1 MGVPHALRLF
11 AEGVGRACFCLIF
24 RDFIA
29 VAAWFV
35 CIFLY
40 VGPLSVAVS
49 VFPLFP
55 IVVEELVVVG
65 VKFSRRA
72 AVAGSLAAATLATA
86 GTAGAVSGAL
96 ADGAGDDGV
105 SGDPGRV
112 GGVDPTDEDAL
123 AEATGED
130 ASVLDSTRSVVVPA
144 PSFGSFMTS
153 DGERVPV
160 EPTSGSGAGGV
171 VAVELDSSGA
181 DSSQLGA
188 AEDHAPGSSVDDGS
202 HGGVA
207 APDAVPDGGAN
218 AEIPSPP
225 ADTTPADAH
234 AAPSEGAHAEVPAA
248 PSDTTP
254 SEGATGE
261 VPAPPSDTTPADV
274 PAAPSEDVPGEA
286 PVAPPTDAHAAPSE
300 GAHDVAPAAPSDT
313 ARSEIPAPPSAD
325 THAAPSEGSQADVP
339 SAHAGSDHAATGD
352 VAPPAHA
359 GAASTGNAKA
369 PVAPSGGVSGS
380 QATVAGGGGSEAR
393 TGASDT
399 STGDAAPGDQGA
411 PGKVT
416 EPNGGNIG
424 VTAGAS
430 DGRATGGNDGAPS
443 LSVSDAAARLADAQR
458 DYDAA
463 KAAYDAAVNSRADV
477 ASARA
482 ALADAE
488 RAVSD
493 AEARVSA
500 AERAVSDAEADA
512 SRAGTVDWRLSDEG
526 NQARVVERLLVQ
538 KVNAYRAD
546 AGLPALVASRTLD
559 GEAQSWS
566 AHMAGERDFNHD
578 PSMSARLRAG
588 VDGAQLSGVG
598 ENIAYAI
605 RGDAATGKTP
615 EQIADSLFAQWKDS
629 PAHNHNMLGAYTV
642 TGVGVSYEGGRVYAT
657 QKFAAVNSS
666 HRNVSETDVSRFY
679 TVGDAASALHVDAA
693 AFGRTPASGGSGDVS
708 SAAAF
713 GWANRVGATVADGTA
728 SGLSVP
734 GVSGDTTG
742 RVEEARSELASARSG
757 LEAARGVASD
767 ARARVAADES
777 ADVDGALRALSDAE
791 AALGVARSDAQAAGV
806 AGVTSVS
813 AGVPSPA

>member
-1 MGVPHALRLF
+1 MTVT
-11 AEGVGRACFCLIF
+11 
-24 RDFIA
+24 
-29 VAAWFV
+29 
-35 CIFLY
+35 
-40 VGPLSVAVS
+40 
-49 VFPLFP
+49 
-55 IVVEELVVVG
+55 

-86 GTAGAVSGAL
+86 GASGAVSGAL

-123 AEATGED
+123 AEATGKD
-130 ASVLDSTRSVVVPA
+130 VSVLDSARSVVVPA

-153 DGERVPV
+153 GGDRVPV
-160 EPTSGSGAGGV
+160 PAESPSEVASDGV
-171 VAVELDSSGA
+171 VAVELDSSGV

-188 AEDHAPGSSVDDGS
+188 AEDHAPGNGVDNGS
-202 HGGVA
+202 QGGVT
-207 APDAVPDGGAN
+207 APDATPSDGAPGEVPA
-218 AEIPSPP
+218 PP
-225 ADTTPADAH
+225 TDTAPADAP
-234 AAPSEGAHAEVPAA
+234 AAPSEGAPAEVPAA

-254 SEGATGE
+254 SEGANDK
-261 VPAPPSDTTPADV
+261 VPAPPSDTAAT
-274 PAAPSEDVPGEA
+274 APSEVAPSAPSTEA
-286 PVAPPTDAHAAPSE
+286 PAAPSE
-300 GAHDVAPAAPSDT
+300 GAPAEVPAAPSDT
-313 ARSEIPAPPSAD
+313 APAEIPAPPAD
-325 THAAPSEGSQADVP
+325 THAAPSGGAHTEAP
-339 SAHAGSDHAATGD
+339 SAPVGTDHAAPGEVTPPVPAD
-352 VAPPAHA
+352 VAPNGHS
-359 GAASTGNAKA
+359 GA

-380 QATVAGGGGSEAR
+380 QTTETGAGGSEAR
-393 TGASDT
+393 TGASGA
-399 STGDAAPGDQGA
+399 STGDTAQDGQGSHD
-411 PGKVT
+411 
-416 EPNGGNIG
+416 
-424 VTAGAS
+424 GAT
-430 DGRATGGNDGAPS
+430 GQTGGNSGVTSGASGGSATGNTDAGTPS
-443 LSVSDAAARLADAQR
+443 TSASDAAARLADAQR
-458 DYDAA
+458 DYEAA
-463 KAAYDAAVNSRADV
+463 KAAYDAAVAGRADT

-482 ALADAE
+482 ALTDAE
-488 RAVSD
+488 QAVSD

-512 SRAGTVDWRLSDEG
+512 SRAGTVDWRLADEG

-629 PAHNHNMLGAYTV
+629 PAHNRNMLGAYTV

-666 HRNVSETDVSRFY
+666 HKNMSETDVSRFY
-679 TVGDAASALHVDAA
+679 TVGDAAGALRVDTS
-693 AFGRTPASGGSGDVS
+693 AFGHTPTSGGSGDAAG
-708 SAAAF
+708 AAAF
-713 GWANRVGATVADGTA
+713 GWANRVGATVADGTLDGVAVPA
-728 SGLSVP
+728 STGAGARIESARNALSA
-734 GVSGDTTG
+734 
-742 RVEEARSELASARSG
+742 ARSDVES
-757 LEAARGVASD
+757 ARGVVSD
-767 ARARVAADES
+767 ARARVAAAEG
-777 ADVDGALRALSDAE
+777 ADVDGALQALGEAE
-791 AALGVARSDAQAAGV
+791 AALGAARADAQAAGV

>member
-1 MGVPHALRLF
+1 MTVT
-11 AEGVGRACFCLIF
+11 
-24 RDFIA
+24 
-29 VAAWFV
+29 
-35 CIFLY
+35 
-40 VGPLSVAVS
+40 
-49 VFPLFP
+49 
-55 IVVEELVVVG
+55 

-72 AVAGSLAAATLATA
+72 AVAGLLAAATLATA
-86 GTAGAVSGAL
+86 GASGAVSGAL
-96 ADGAGDDGV
+96 ADGAHDSDV

-123 AEATGED
+123 AEATGKD

-153 DGERVPV
+153 GGDRVPV
-160 EPTSGSGAGGV
+160 PAESPSEGAADGV
-171 VAVELDSSGA
+171 VAVELDSSGV

-202 HGGVA
+202 HDDVT
-207 APDAVPDGGAN
+207 APDTVPAEGAPAEGAP
-218 AEIPSPP
+218 AEIPAPP
-225 ADTTPADAH
+225 SDAAPSDVP
-234 AAPSEGAHAEVPAA
+234 AAPSESAHAEVPAV

-254 SEGATGE
+254 SEGANDKA
-261 VPAPPSDTTPADV
+261 PAPPSGAADTAPSEGTPSAPSTEV
-274 PAAPSEDVPGEA
+274 PAAPSEG
-286 PVAPPTDAHAAPSE
+286 
-300 GAHDVAPAAPSDT
+300 APAEVPAATSDT
-313 ARSEIPAPPSAD
+313 APPEIPAPPSAD

-339 SAHAGSDHAATGD
+339 SAHAGSGHAATGD
-352 VAPPAHA
+352 VAPPAQA
-359 GAASTGNAKA
+359 GVSPTGNVEA
-369 PVAPSGGVSGS
+369 PVAPSGGISGS
-380 QATVAGGGGSEAR
+380 QATETGAGGSEAR
-393 TGASDT
+393 TGASGA
-399 STGDAAPGDQGA
+399 STGDTAPGDQGA

-416 EPNGGNIG
+416 ELNGGNSG
-424 VTAGAS
+424 VTSGAS
-430 DGRATGGNDGAPS
+430 GGGATGNTDAGTPS
-443 LSVSDAAARLADAQR
+443 LSASDAAARLANAQR

-463 KAAYDAAVNSRADV
+463 KAAYDAAVAGRADT

-500 AERAVSDAEADA
+500 AERAVADAEADA
-512 SRAGTVDWRLSDEG
+512 SRAGTVDWRLADEG
-526 NQARVVERLLVQ
+526 SQARVVEHLLVQ

-566 AHMAGERDFNHD
+566 THMAGERDFNHD

-629 PAHNHNMLGAYTV
+629 PAHNRNMLGAYTV

-666 HRNVSETDVSRFY
+666 HKNMSETDVSRFY
-679 TVGDAASALHVDAA
+679 TVGDADSALHVDAA
-693 AFGRTPASGGSGDVS
+693 AFGRTPASGGSGDAAG
-708 SAAAF
+708 AAAF

-734 GVSGDTTG
+734 GASGGADG
-742 RVEEARSELASARSG
+742 RVEAARGELASARSG
-757 LEAARGVASD
+757 LESARGVASD
-767 ARARVAADES
+767 ARERVAAAEG
-777 ADVDGALRALSDAE
+777 ADVDGALRALSDTE
-791 AALGVARSDAQAAGV
+791 ASLGVARADAQAAGV

>member
-1 MGVPHALRLF
+1 MTVT
-11 AEGVGRACFCLIF
+11 
-24 RDFIA
+24 
-29 VAAWFV
+29 
-35 CIFLY
+35 
-40 VGPLSVAVS
+40 
-49 VFPLFP
+49 
-55 IVVEELVVVG
+55 

-86 GTAGAVSGAL
+86 GASGAVSGAL
-96 ADGAGDDGV
+96 ADGASDDGV

-123 AEATGED
+123 AEATGKD
-130 ASVLDSTRSVVVPA
+130 VSALDSARSVVVPA

-153 DGERVPV
+153 GGDRVPV
-160 EPTSGSGAGGV
+160 PAESPSEGAADGV
-171 VAVELDSSGA
+171 VAVELDSSGV

-188 AEDHAPGSSVDDGS
+188 AEDHAPGNGVDDGS
-202 HGGVA
+202 QGGVT
-207 APDAVPDGGAN
+207 APDAAPSEGGPGEVPAP
-218 AEIPSPP
+218 PSDAAPS
-225 ADTTPADAH
+225 DAH
-234 AAPSEGAHAEVPAA
+234 AAPAEGAHDAVPAA
-248 PSDTTP
+248 PSNTTP
-254 SEGATGE
+254 AEGATGE
-261 VPAPPSDTTPADV
+261 VPAPLPDTTPADV
-274 PAAPSEDVPGEA
+274 PAAPSEDAPGEA

-300 GAHDVAPAAPSDT
+300 DAHDVVPAVPSDAAP
-313 ARSEIPAPPSAD
+313 SEIPAPPSAD

-352 VAPPAHA
+352 VAPPAQAGVTHA
-359 GAASTGNAKA
+359 GNVET

-380 QATVAGGGGSEAR
+380 QATETGAGGSEAR
-393 TGASDT
+393 TGDSSAHADNAARGGQGAHDGATGQAGSDNAGTVGASGEHT
-399 STGDAAPGDQGA
+399 AVGDA
-411 PGKVT
+411 
-416 EPNGGNIG
+416 
-424 VTAGAS
+424 
-430 DGRATGGNDGAPS
+430 GAPS
-443 LSVSDAAARLADAQR
+443 LSASDAATRLADAQR
-458 DYDAA
+458 DYDDA
-463 KAAYDAAVNSRADV
+463 KAAYDSAVNSRADV

-500 AERAVSDAEADA
+500 AERDVADAEAEA
-512 SRAGTVDWRLSDEG
+512 SQAGTVDWRAMDEG
-526 NQARVVERLLVQ
+526 TQARVVERLLVQ

-566 AHMAGERDFNHD
+566 AHMAGARDFNHD

-629 PAHNHNMLGAYTV
+629 PAHNRNMLGAYTV
-642 TGVGVSYEGGRVYAT
+642 TGVGVSYEGGRAYAT

-679 TVGDAASALHVDAA
+679 TVGDAAGALRVDTS
-693 AFGRTPASGGSGDVS
+693 AFGHTPTSGGSGDAAG
-708 SAAAF
+708 AAAF
-713 GWANRVGATVADGTA
+713 GWANRVGATVADDTLDGVAVPA
-728 SGLSVP
+728 STVAGVRIESARNALSA
-734 GVSGDTTG
+734 
-742 RVEEARSELASARSG
+742 ARSDVES
-757 LEAARGVASD
+757 ARGVASD
-767 ARARVAADES
+767 ARARVAAAEG
-777 ADVDGALRALSDAE
+777 ADVDGALQTLGEAE
-791 AALGVARSDAQAAGV
+791 AALGAARADAQAAGV

>member
-1 MGVPHALRLF
+1 MTVT
-11 AEGVGRACFCLIF
+11 
-24 RDFIA
+24 
-29 VAAWFV
+29 
-35 CIFLY
+35 
-40 VGPLSVAVS
+40 
-49 VFPLFP
+49 
-55 IVVEELVVVG
+55 

-86 GTAGAVSGAL
+86 GASGAVSGAL

-123 AEATGED
+123 AEATGKD
-130 ASVLDSTRSVVVPA
+130 VSALDSTRSVVVPA

-153 DGERVPV
+153 GGDRVPV
-160 EPTSGSGAGGV
+160 PAESPSEGAADGV
-171 VAVELDSSGA
+171 VAVELDSSGV

-188 AEDHAPGSSVDDGS
+188 AEDHAPGNGVDDGS
-202 HGGVA
+202 HDDVT
-207 APDAVPDGGAN
+207 APDTVPAEGAPTEVP
-218 AEIPSPP
+218 AEIPAPP
-225 ADTTPADAH
+225 SDA
-234 AAPSEGAHAEVPAA
+234 APSEVPSAPSEGAHADVPAA

-254 SEGATGE
+254 SEGAHADVPAPPSDASATAPSVDAPAAPAEVPAAPSEGAPAE
-261 VPAPPSDTTPADV
+261 VPAPPSDTATAEIP
-274 PAAPSEDVPGEA
+274 
-286 PVAPPTDAHAAPSE
+286 APPADAHAAPSE
-300 GAHDVAPAAPSDT
+300 DSPAEVPSAPAGTDHAAPGDVTPPAPAA
-313 ARSEIPAPPSAD
+313 
-325 THAAPSEGSQADVP
+325 
-339 SAHAGSDHAATGD
+339 
-352 VAPPAHA
+352 VAPNGH
-359 GAASTGNAKA
+359 GEA

-380 QATVAGGGGSEAR
+380 QATETGAGGSEAR
-393 TGASDT
+393 TGASSA
-399 STGDAAPGDQGA
+399 STGDTAPGDQGSHD
-411 PGKVT
+411 
-416 EPNGGNIG
+416 
-424 VTAGAS
+424 GAT
-430 DGRATGGNDGAPS
+430 GQTGGNSGVTSGASGGGATGNSDAGAPS
-443 LSVSDAAARLADAQR
+443 LSASDAAARLADAQR

-463 KAAYDAAVNSRADV
+463 KAAYDAAVAGRADT

-500 AERAVSDAEADA
+500 AERAVADAEADA
-512 SRAGTVDWRLSDEG
+512 SRSGTVDWRLTDEG
-526 NQARVVERLLVQ
+526 SQARVVERLLVQ

-629 PAHNHNMLGAYTV
+629 PAHNRNMLGAYTV

-666 HRNVSETDVSRFY
+666 HRNASETDVSRFY
-679 TVGDAASALHVDAA
+679 TVGDAASSLRVDAA
-693 AFGRTPASGGSGDVS
+693 AFGRTPASGGSGDAS

-713 GWANRVGATVADGTA
+713 GWANRVGAAVADGTA

-734 GVSGDTTG
+734 GASGGADG
-742 RVEEARSELASARSG
+742 RVEAARGELASARSV
-757 LEAARGVASD
+757 LEAARSGVSD
-767 ARARVAADES
+767 ASARVVADES
-777 ADVDGALRALSDAE
+777 ADVDGALRALSDAD
-791 AALGVARSDAQAAGV
+791 AALGMARADAQAAGV

>member
-1 MGVPHALRLF
+1 MTVT
-11 AEGVGRACFCLIF
+11 
-24 RDFIA
+24 
-29 VAAWFV
+29 
-35 CIFLY
+35 
-40 VGPLSVAVS
+40 
-49 VFPLFP
+49 
-55 IVVEELVVVG
+55 

-86 GTAGAVSGAL
+86 GASGVVSGAL
-96 ADGAGDDGV
+96 ADGAHDSDV

-130 ASVLDSTRSVVVPA
+130 ASILDSTRSVVVPA

-153 DGERVPV
+153 GGDRVPV
-160 EPTSGSGAGGV
+160 PVESPSEGAADGV
-171 VAVELDSSGA
+171 VAVELDSSGV

-202 HGGVA
+202 HDDVT
-207 APDAVPDGGAN
+207 APDTVPAEGAP
-218 AEIPSPP
+218 AEVPAPP
-225 ADTTPADAH
+225 TDADPADAPVAPDEGSH
-234 AAPSEGAHAEVPAA
+234 AEVPAAPSDTAPSEGAHAEVPA
-248 PSDTTP
+248 
-254 SEGATGE
+254 
-261 VPAPPSDTTPADV
+261 PPSDTAATAPSDGST
-274 PAAPSEDVPGEA
+274 AAPSTEVP
-286 PVAPPTDAHAAPSE
+286 TAPSE
-300 GAHDVAPAAPSDT
+300 GAPTEVPAAPSDT
-313 ARSEIPAPPSAD
+313 TSPEIPAPPSAD
-325 THAAPSEGSQADVP
+325 THAAPSGGSQADAP
-339 SAHAGSDHAATGD
+339 SAPAGVT
-352 VAPPAHA
+352 PA
-359 GAASTGNAKA
+359 GNVET
-369 PVAPSGGVSGS
+369 PVAPSGGVSDP
-380 QATVAGGGGSEAR
+380 QATETGAGGSEAR
-393 TGASDT
+393 TGASGA
-399 STGDAAPGDQGA
+399 STGDTAPGDQGA

-416 EPNGGNIG
+416 ELNGGNSG
-424 VTAGAS
+424 VTSGAS
-430 DGRATGGNDGAPS
+430 GGGATGNTDAGTPS
-443 LSVSDAAARLADAQR
+443 LSASDAAARLADAQR

-463 KAAYDAAVNSRADV
+463 KAAYDAAVAGRADT

-500 AERAVSDAEADA
+500 AERAVADAEADA
-512 SRAGTVDWRLSDEG
+512 SRAGTVDWRLAYEG
-526 NQARVVERLLVQ
+526 SQARVVEHLLVQ

-566 AHMAGERDFNHD
+566 THMAGERDFNHD

-629 PAHNHNMLGAYTV
+629 PAHNRNMLGAYTV

-679 TVGDAASALHVDAA
+679 TVGDAAGALRVDAS
-693 AFGRTPASGGSGDVS
+693 AFGHTPASGGSGDAAG
-708 SAAAF
+708 AAAF
-713 GWANRVGATVADGTA
+713 GWANRVGATVADGTLDGVAVPA
-728 SGLSVP
+728 STVAGARIESARDALSA
-734 GVSGDTTG
+734 
-742 RVEEARSELASARSG
+742 ARSDVES
-757 LEAARGVASD
+757 ARGVASD
-767 ARARVAADES
+767 ARARVAAAEG
-777 ADVDGALRALSDAE
+777 ADVDGALQALGEAE
-791 AALGVARSDAQAAGV
+791 AALGAARADAQAAGV
-806 AGVTSVS
+806 ASVTSVS

>member
-1 MGVPHALRLF
+1 MTVT
-11 AEGVGRACFCLIF
+11 
-24 RDFIA
+24 
-29 VAAWFV
+29 
-35 CIFLY
+35 
-40 VGPLSVAVS
+40 
-49 VFPLFP
+49 
-55 IVVEELVVVG
+55 

-86 GTAGAVSGAL
+86 GASGAVSGAL
-96 ADGAGDDGV
+96 ADGAGDDAM

-153 DGERVPV
+153 GGDRVPV
-160 EPTSGSGAGGV
+160 PVESPSDVAADGV

-188 AEDHAPGSSVDDGS
+188 AEDHATGSSVDDGS

-207 APDAVPDGGAN
+207 APDDAHAGGAP
-218 AEIPSPP
+218 AEVPAPPTDAAPSEVP
-225 ADTTPADAH
+225 
-234 AAPSEGAHAEVPAA
+234 AAPSEGANDKVPAPPSDAAATAPSEVAPAAPSTEVPTAPSEGAPTEAPAA
-248 PSDTTP
+248 PSDTTSP
-254 SEGATGE
+254 
-261 VPAPPSDTTPADV
+261 
-274 PAAPSEDVPGEA
+274 
-286 PVAPPTDAHAAPSE
+286 
-300 GAHDVAPAAPSDT
+300 
-313 ARSEIPAPPSAD
+313 EIPAPPSAD
-325 THAAPSEGSQADVP
+325 THAAPSEGSQADAP
-339 SAHAGSDHAATGD
+339 SAPAGSDHAAPGD
-352 VAPPAHA
+352 VTPPAPADVATNGH
-359 GAASTGNAKA
+359 GEA

-380 QATVAGGGGSEAR
+380 QATETGEGGSEAR
-393 TGASDT
+393 TGASGA
-399 STGDAAPGDQGA
+399 SAGDAAKDGHGA
-411 PGKVT
+411 PGNASDAT
-416 EPNGGNIG
+416 GSNSAG
-424 VTAGAS
+424 TSGAS
-430 DGRATGGNDGAPS
+430 GGGATGNSEAGAPS
-443 LSVSDAAARLADAQR
+443 LSASDAAARLADAQR

-463 KAAYDAAVNSRADV
+463 KAAYDAAVAGRADT

-488 RAVSD
+488 QAVSD

-500 AERAVSDAEADA
+500 AERAVADAEADA
-512 SRAGTVDWRLSDEG
+512 SRAGTVDWRLADEG
-526 NQARVVERLLVQ
+526 SQARVVARLLVQ

-629 PAHNHNMLGAYTV
+629 PAHNRNMLGAYTV

-666 HRNVSETDVSRFY
+666 HKNMSETNVSRFY
-679 TVGDAASALHVDAA
+679 TVGDAASVLHVDAL
-693 AFGRTPASGGSGDVS
+693 AFGRTPASGGSGDAAG
-708 SAAAF
+708 AAAF
-713 GWANRVGATVADGTA
+713 GWANRVGADVADGTTT
-728 SGLSVP
+728 GLSVP

-742 RVEEARSELASARSG
+742 RVEAARGELSSARSV
-757 LEAARGVASD
+757 LELARGVVSD
-767 ARARVAADES
+767 ARARVVADES
-777 ADVDGALRALSDAE
+777 ADVDGALRALNGAE
-791 AALGVARSDAQAAGV
+791 AALGVARADAQAAGV
-806 AGVTSVS
+806 VGVTSVS
-813 AGVPSPA
+813 AGAASPA

>member
-1 MGVPHALRLF
+1 MTVT
-11 AEGVGRACFCLIF
+11 
-24 RDFIA
+24 
-29 VAAWFV
+29 
-35 CIFLY
+35 
-40 VGPLSVAVS
+40 
-49 VFPLFP
+49 
-55 IVVEELVVVG
+55 

-86 GTAGAVSGAL
+86 GASGAVSGAL
-96 ADGAGDDGV
+96 ADGAHDSDV

-130 ASVLDSTRSVVVPA
+130 ASVLDSARSVVVPA

-153 DGERVPV
+153 GGDRVPV
-160 EPTSGSGAGGV
+160 PVESPSEVAADGV
-171 VAVELDSSGA
+171 VAVELDSSGV

-188 AEDHAPGSSVDDGS
+188 AEDHAPGNGVDGGS
-202 HGGVA
+202 HDGVT
-207 APDAVPDGGAN
+207 APDTVPAEGAP
-218 AEIPSPP
+218 AEIPVPP
-225 ADTTPADAH
+225 TDATPDGAP
-234 AAPSEGAHAEVPAA
+234 AAPSEGAHAEVPAV

-254 SEGATGE
+254 SEGANDKA
-261 VPAPPSDTTPADV
+261 PAPPSGAADTAPSEGTPSAPSTEV
-274 PAAPSEDVPGEA
+274 PAAPSEGA
-286 PVAPPTDAHAAPSE
+286 PAEV
-300 GAHDVAPAAPSDT
+300 PAAPSDT
-313 ARSEIPAPPSAD
+313 APPEIPAPPSAD

-339 SAHAGSDHAATGD
+339 SAHAGSGHAATGD
-352 VAPPAHA
+352 VAPPAQA
-359 GAASTGNAKA
+359 GVSPNGHSEA

-380 QATVAGGGGSEAR
+380 QATETGAGGSEAR
-393 TGASDT
+393 TGASGASAGDT
-399 STGDAAPGDQGA
+399 APGDQGA

-416 EPNGGNIG
+416 ELNGGNSG
-424 VTAGAS
+424 VTSGAS
-430 DGRATGGNDGAPS
+430 GGGATGNTDAGAPS
-443 LSVSDAAARLADAQR
+443 LSASDAATRLADAQR
-458 DYDAA
+458 DYDDA

-500 AERAVSDAEADA
+500 AERDVADAEAEA
-512 SRAGTVDWRLSDEG
+512 SQAGTVDWRTMDEG
-526 NQARVVERLLVQ
+526 TQARVVERLLAQ

-566 AHMAGERDFNHD
+566 AHMAGARDFNHD

-629 PAHNHNMLGAYTV
+629 PAHNRNMLGAYTV

-679 TVGDAASALHVDAA
+679 TVGDAAGALRVDTS
-693 AFGRTPASGGSGDVS
+693 AFGHTPTSGGSGD
-708 SAAAF
+708 AAGAAEF
-713 GWANRVGATVADGTA
+713 GWANRVGATVADGTLDGVAVPA
-728 SGLSVP
+728 STGAGARIESARNALSA
-734 GVSGDTTG
+734 
-742 RVEEARSELASARSG
+742 ARSDVES
-757 LEAARGVASD
+757 ARGVASD
-767 ARARVAADES
+767 ARARVAAAEG
-777 ADVDGALRALSDAE
+777 ADVDGALQALVEAE
-791 AALGVARSDAQAAGV
+791 AALGAARADAQAAGV

>member
-1 MGVPHALRLF
+1 MTVT
-11 AEGVGRACFCLIF
+11 
-24 RDFIA
+24 
-29 VAAWFV
+29 
-35 CIFLY
+35 
-40 VGPLSVAVS
+40 
-49 VFPLFP
+49 
-55 IVVEELVVVG
+55 

-86 GTAGAVSGAL
+86 GASGAVSGAL

-123 AEATGED
+123 AEATGKD
-130 ASVLDSTRSVVVPA
+130 VSALDSTRSVVVPA

-153 DGERVPV
+153 GGDRVPV
-160 EPTSGSGAGGV
+160 PAESPSEGAADGV
-171 VAVELDSSGA
+171 VAVELDSSGV

-188 AEDHAPGSSVDDGS
+188 AEDHAPGNGVDDGS
-202 HGGVA
+202 HDDVT
-207 APDAVPDGGAN
+207 APDTVPAEGAPTEVP
-218 AEIPSPP
+218 AEIPAPP
-225 ADTTPADAH
+225 SDA
-234 AAPSEGAHAEVPAA
+234 APSEVPSAPSEGAHADVPAA

-254 SEGATGE
+254 SEGAHADVPAPPSDASATAPSVDAPAAPAEVPAAPSEGAPAE
-261 VPAPPSDTTPADV
+261 VPAPPSDTAPAEI
-274 PAAPSEDVPGEA
+274 P
-286 PVAPPTDAHAAPSE
+286 APPADAHAAPSE
-300 GAHDVAPAAPSDT
+300 DSPAEVPSAPAGTDHAAPGDVTPPAPAA
-313 ARSEIPAPPSAD
+313 
-325 THAAPSEGSQADVP
+325 
-339 SAHAGSDHAATGD
+339 
-352 VAPPAHA
+352 VAPNGH
-359 GAASTGNAKA
+359 GEA

-380 QATVAGGGGSEAR
+380 QATETGAGGSEAR
-393 TGASDT
+393 TGASSA
-399 STGDAAPGDQGA
+399 STGDTAPGDQGSHD
-411 PGKVT
+411 
-416 EPNGGNIG
+416 
-424 VTAGAS
+424 GAT
-430 DGRATGGNDGAPS
+430 GQTGGNSGVTSGASGGGATGNSDAGAPS
-443 LSVSDAAARLADAQR
+443 LSASDAAARLADAQR

-463 KAAYDAAVNSRADV
+463 KAAYDAAVAGRADT

-500 AERAVSDAEADA
+500 AERAVADAEADA
-512 SRAGTVDWRLSDEG
+512 SRSGTVDWRLTDEG
-526 NQARVVERLLVQ
+526 SQARVVERLLVQ

-546 AGLPALVASRTLD
+546 AGLPTLVASRTLD

-629 PAHNHNMLGAYTV
+629 PAHNRNMLGAYTV

-666 HRNVSETDVSRFY
+666 HRNASETDVSRFY
-679 TVGDAASALHVDAA
+679 TVGDAASSLRVDAA
-693 AFGRTPASGGSGDVS
+693 AFGRTPASGGSGDAS

-713 GWANRVGATVADGTA
+713 GWANRVGAAVADGTA

-734 GVSGDTTG
+734 GASGGADG
-742 RVEEARSELASARSG
+742 RVEAARGELASARSV
-757 LEAARGVASD
+757 LEAARSGVSD
-767 ARARVAADES
+767 ASARVVADES
-777 ADVDGALRALSDAE
+777 ADVDGALRALSDAD
-791 AALGVARSDAQAAGV
+791 AALGMARADAQAAGV

>member
-1 MGVPHALRLF
+1 MTVT
-11 AEGVGRACFCLIF
+11 
-24 RDFIA
+24 
-29 VAAWFV
+29 
-35 CIFLY
+35 
-40 VGPLSVAVS
+40 
-49 VFPLFP
+49 
-55 IVVEELVVVG
+55 

-86 GTAGAVSGAL
+86 GASGVVSGAL
-96 ADGAGDDGV
+96 ADGAHDSDV

-130 ASVLDSTRSVVVPA
+130 ASILDSTRSVVVPA

-153 DGERVPV
+153 GGDRVPV
-160 EPTSGSGAGGV
+160 PVESPSEGAADGV
-171 VAVELDSSGA
+171 VAVELDSSGV

-202 HGGVA
+202 HDDVT
-207 APDAVPDGGAN
+207 APDTVP
-218 AEIPSPP
+218 AEGTPAEVPAPP
-225 ADTTPADAH
+225 TDAAPADAPVAPDEGSH
-234 AAPSEGAHAEVPAA
+234 AEVPAAPSDTAPSEGAHAEVPA
-248 PSDTTP
+248 
-254 SEGATGE
+254 
-261 VPAPPSDTTPADV
+261 PPSDTAATAPSDGST
-274 PAAPSEDVPGEA
+274 AAPSTEVP
-286 PVAPPTDAHAAPSE
+286 TAPSE
-300 GAHDVAPAAPSDT
+300 GAPTEVPAAPSDT
-313 ARSEIPAPPSAD
+313 TSPEIPAPPSAD
-325 THAAPSEGSQADVP
+325 THAAPSGGSQADAP
-339 SAHAGSDHAATGD
+339 SAPAGVT
-352 VAPPAHA
+352 PA
-359 GAASTGNAKA
+359 GNVET
-369 PVAPSGGVSGS
+369 PVAPSGGVSDP
-380 QATVAGGGGSEAR
+380 QATETGAGGSEAR
-393 TGASDT
+393 TGASGT
-399 STGDAAPGDQGA
+399 STGDTAPGDQGA

-416 EPNGGNIG
+416 ELNGGNSG
-424 VTAGAS
+424 VTSGAS
-430 DGRATGGNDGAPS
+430 GGGATGNTDAGTPS
-443 LSVSDAAARLADAQR
+443 LSASDAAARLADAQR

-463 KAAYDAAVNSRADV
+463 KAAYDAAVAGRADT

-500 AERAVSDAEADA
+500 AERAVADAEADA
-512 SRAGTVDWRLSDEG
+512 SRAGTVDWRLADEG
-526 NQARVVERLLVQ
+526 SQARVVEHLLVQ

-566 AHMAGERDFNHD
+566 THMAGERDFNHD

-629 PAHNHNMLGAYTV
+629 PAHNRNMLGAYTV

-679 TVGDAASALHVDAA
+679 TVGDAAGALRVDAS
-693 AFGRTPASGGSGDVS
+693 AFGHTPTSGGSGDAAG
-708 SAAAF
+708 AAAF
-713 GWANRVGATVADGTA
+713 GWANRVGATVADGTLDGVAVPA
-728 SGLSVP
+728 SPGAGERIESARNALSA
-734 GVSGDTTG
+734 
-742 RVEEARSELASARSG
+742 ARSDVES
-757 LEAARGVASD
+757 ARGVASD
-767 ARARVAADES
+767 ARARVAAAEG
-777 ADVDGALRALSDAE
+777 ADVDGALQALGEAE
-791 AALGVARSDAQAAGV
+791 AALGAARADAQAAGV
-806 AGVTSVS
+806 ASVTSVS

>member
-1 MGVPHALRLF
+1 MTVT
-11 AEGVGRACFCLIF
+11 
-24 RDFIA
+24 
-29 VAAWFV
+29 
-35 CIFLY
+35 
-40 VGPLSVAVS
+40 
-49 VFPLFP
+49 
-55 IVVEELVVVG
+55 

-86 GTAGAVSGAL
+86 GASGAVSGAL

-123 AEATGED
+123 AEATGKD
-130 ASVLDSTRSVVVPA
+130 VSALDSARSVVVPA

-153 DGERVPV
+153 GGDRVPV
-160 EPTSGSGAGGV
+160 PVESPSEGASDGV
-171 VAVELDSSGA
+171 VAVELGSSGV

-188 AEDHAPGSSVDDGS
+188 AEDHAPGNGVDDGS
-202 HGGVA
+202 QGGVT
-207 APDAVPDGGAN
+207 APDAEPSEGVPGEVPA
-218 AEIPSPP
+218 PP
-225 ADTTPADAH
+225 TD
-234 AAPSEGAHAEVPAA
+234 AAPSDAPTAPADGAPGEVPAA

-254 SEGATGE
+254 AEGATGD
-261 VPAPPSDTTPADV
+261 VPAPPPDTTPADV
-274 PAAPSEDVPGEA
+274 PAAPSEDAPGEA
-286 PVAPPTDAHAAPSE
+286 PVVPPADAHTTPSE
-300 GAHDVAPAAPSDT
+300 DAHDVAPAAPSDT

-325 THAAPSEGSQADVP
+325 THAAPSEGPQADVP
-339 SAHAGSDHAATGD
+339 SAHAGSDHAATGE
-352 VAPPAHA
+352 VAPPAQAGVTHA
-359 GAASTGNAKA
+359 GDVET

-380 QATVAGGGGSEAR
+380 QATETGAGGSEAR
-393 TGASDT
+393 TGASSAHADNT
-399 STGDAAPGDQGA
+399 ARGGQGA
-411 PGKVT
+411 HDGATGQAGSNNAGTV
-416 EPNGGNIG
+416 
-424 VTAGAS
+424 GAS
-430 DGRATGGNDGAPS
+430 GGHATSDSGAPS
-443 LSVSDAAARLADAQR
+443 LSASDAAARLADAQR
-458 DYDAA
+458 DYEDA

-500 AERAVSDAEADA
+500 AERAVADAEAEA
-512 SRAGTVDWRLSDEG
+512 SQAGTVDWRTMDEG
-526 NQARVVERLLVQ
+526 TQARVVERLLVQ

-566 AHMAGERDFNHD
+566 AHMAGARDFNHD

-629 PAHNHNMLGAYTV
+629 PAHNRNMLGAYTV

-679 TVGDAASALHVDAA
+679 TVGDAAGALRVDAS
-693 AFGRTPASGGSGDVS
+693 AFGHTPTSGGSGDAAG
-708 SAAAF
+708 AAAF
-713 GWANRVGATVADGTA
+713 GWANRVGATVADGTLDGVAVPA
-728 SGLSVP
+728 SP
-734 GVSGDTTG
+734 GAGA
-742 RVEEARSELASARSG
+742 RVESARDALLAARSDVES
-757 LEAARGVASD
+757 ARGVASD
-767 ARARVAADES
+767 ARARVAAAEG

-791 AALGVARSDAQAAGV
+791 AALGVARADARAAGV

>member
-1 MGVPHALRLF
+1 MTVT
-11 AEGVGRACFCLIF
+11 
-24 RDFIA
+24 
-29 VAAWFV
+29 
-35 CIFLY
+35 
-40 VGPLSVAVS
+40 
-49 VFPLFP
+49 
-55 IVVEELVVVG
+55 

-86 GTAGAVSGAL
+86 GASGAVSGAL

-123 AEATGED
+123 AEATGKD
-130 ASVLDSTRSVVVPA
+130 VSALDSARSVVVPA

-153 DGERVPV
+153 GGDRVPV
-160 EPTSGSGAGGV
+160 PVESPSEGAADGV
-171 VAVELDSSGA
+171 VAVELDSSGV

-188 AEDHAPGSSVDDGS
+188 AEDHAPGNGVDDGS
-202 HGGVA
+202 RGGVTT
-207 APDAVPDGGAN
+207 PDA
-218 AEIPSPP
+218 E
-225 ADTTPADAH
+225 
-234 AAPSEGAHAEVPAA
+234 PSEGVP
-248 PSDTTP
+248 
-254 SEGATGE
+254 GE
-261 VPAPPSDTTPADV
+261 VPAPPSDAAPSDV
-274 PAAPSEDVPGEA
+274 PAAPSGGASGEA
-286 PVAPPTDAHAAPSE
+286 PVVPPTDAHTTPSE
-300 GAHDVAPAAPSDT
+300 DAHDVAPAAPSDT
-313 ARSEIPAPPSAD
+313 ASPEIPAPPSAD

-339 SAHAGSDHAATGD
+339 SAHAGSDHAAPGEVTPPATAD
-352 VAPPAHA
+352 VAPNGH
-359 GAASTGNAKA
+359 SEA

-380 QATVAGGGGSEAR
+380 HATETGVGGSEAR
-393 TGASDT
+393 TGDSSAHADNAARGGQGDHDGATGPAGSNNAGTVGASGEHT
-399 STGDAAPGDQGA
+399 AVGDA
-411 PGKVT
+411 
-416 EPNGGNIG
+416 
-424 VTAGAS
+424 
-430 DGRATGGNDGAPS
+430 GAPS
-443 LSVSDAAARLADAQR
+443 LSASDAAARLADAQR
-458 DYDAA
+458 DYDDA

-500 AERAVSDAEADA
+500 AERAVADAEAEA
-512 SRAGTVDWRLSDEG
+512 SQAGTVDWRTMDEG
-526 NQARVVERLLVQ
+526 TQARVVERLLVQ

-566 AHMAGERDFNHD
+566 AHMAGARDFNHD

-629 PAHNHNMLGAYTV
+629 PAHNRNMLGAYTV

-679 TVGDAASALHVDAA
+679 TVGDAASALHVDAS
-693 AFGRTPASGGSGDVS
+693 AFGHTPASGGSGDVAG
-708 SAAAF
+708 AAAF
-713 GWANRVGATVADGTA
+713 GWANRVGATVADGTLDGVAVPA
-728 SGLSVP
+728 SP
-734 GVSGDTTG
+734 GAGA
-742 RVEEARSELASARSG
+742 RVESARDALSAARSDVES
-757 LEAARGVASD
+757 ARGVASD
-767 ARARVAADES
+767 ARVRVAAAEG
-777 ADVDGALRALSDAE
+777 ADVDGALQ
-791 AALGVARSDAQAAGV
+791 ALGEAESALGAARADAQAAGV

>member
-1 MGVPHALRLF
+1 MTVT
-11 AEGVGRACFCLIF
+11 
-24 RDFIA
+24 
-29 VAAWFV
+29 
-35 CIFLY
+35 
-40 VGPLSVAVS
+40 
-49 VFPLFP
+49 
-55 IVVEELVVVG
+55 

-86 GTAGAVSGAL
+86 GASGAVSGSL
-96 ADGAGDDGV
+96 ADGASDDGV

-123 AEATGED
+123 AEATGKD
-130 ASVLDSTRSVVVPA
+130 VSALDSARSVVVPA

-153 DGERVPV
+153 GGDRVPV
-160 EPTSGSGAGGV
+160 PAESPSEGAADGV
-171 VAVELDSSGA
+171 VAVELDSSGV

-188 AEDHAPGSSVDDGS
+188 AEDHAPGNGVDDGS
-202 HGGVA
+202 RGGVT
-207 APDAVPDGGAN
+207 APD
-218 AEIPSPP
+218 
-225 ADTTPADAH
+225 
-234 AAPSEGAHAEVPAA
+234 AAPSEGVPGEVPAPPTDTTPSDAPTAPAEGAHDAVPA

-254 SEGATGE
+254 SDGVPAD

-274 PAAPSEDVPGEA
+274 PAAPSEDAPGEA
-286 PVAPPTDAHAAPSE
+286 PVVPPADAHTTPSE
-300 GAHDVAPAAPSDT
+300 GAHDVVPAVPSDT

-325 THAAPSEGSQADVP
+325 THAAPSEGPQADVP
-339 SAHAGSDHAATGD
+339 SAHAGSDHAATGE
-352 VAPPAHA
+352 VAPPATADVAPNGH
-359 GAASTGNAKA
+359 SEA

-380 QATVAGGGGSEAR
+380 QATETGAGGSEAR
-393 TGASDT
+393 A
-399 STGDAAPGDQGA
+399 GDSSAHADNAARGGQGA
-411 PGKVT
+411 HDGAT
-416 EPNGGNIG
+416 GQAGSNNAG
-424 VTAGAS
+424 TAGAS
-430 DGRATGGNDGAPS
+430 DGRAPVGGAGAPS
-443 LSVSDAAARLADAQR
+443 LSASDAAAHLADAQR
-458 DYDAA
+458 NYDDA

-482 ALADAE
+482 ALGDAE

-500 AERAVSDAEADA
+500 AERAVADAEAEA
-512 SRAGTVDWRLSDEG
+512 SQAGTVDWRTMDEG
-526 NQARVVERLLVQ
+526 TQARVVERLLVQ

-566 AHMAGERDFNHD
+566 AHMAGARDFNHD

-629 PAHNHNMLGAYTV
+629 PTHNRNMLGAYTV

-679 TVGDAASALHVDAA
+679 TVGDAASALRVDTS
-693 AFGRTPASGGSGDVS
+693 AFGHTPTSGGSGDAAG
-708 SAAAF
+708 AAAF
-713 GWANRVGATVADGTA
+713 GWANRVGATVADGTLDGVAVPA
-728 SGLSVP
+728 STGAGARIESARNALSA
-734 GVSGDTTG
+734 
-742 RVEEARSELASARSG
+742 ARSDVES
-757 LEAARGVASD
+757 ARGVASD
-767 ARARVAADES
+767 ARARVAAAEG
-777 ADVDGALRALSDAE
+777 ADVDGALQALGEAE
-791 AALGVARSDAQAAGV
+791 AALGAARADAQAAGV

>member
-1 MGVPHALRLF
+1 MTVT
-11 AEGVGRACFCLIF
+11 
-24 RDFIA
+24 
-29 VAAWFV
+29 
-35 CIFLY
+35 
-40 VGPLSVAVS
+40 
-49 VFPLFP
+49 
-55 IVVEELVVVG
+55 

-86 GTAGAVSGAL
+86 GASGAVSGAL

-123 AEATGED
+123 AEATGKD
-130 ASVLDSTRSVVVPA
+130 VSALDSARSVVVPA

-153 DGERVPV
+153 GGDRVPV
-160 EPTSGSGAGGV
+160 PVESPSGGASDGV
-171 VAVELDSSGA
+171 VAVELDSSGV

-188 AEDHAPGSSVDDGS
+188 AEDHAPGNGVDDGS
-202 HGGVA
+202 QGGVT
-207 APDAVPDGGAN
+207 APDAEPSEGAPGEVPA
-218 AEIPSPP
+218 PP
-225 ADTTPADAH
+225 TD
-234 AAPSEGAHAEVPAA
+234 AAPSEAPAAPADGAPGEVPAA

-274 PAAPSEDVPGEA
+274 SAAPSEDSPGES
-286 PVAPPTDAHAAPSE
+286 PVVPPADAHVAPSE
-300 GAHDVAPAAPSDT
+300 GAHDVVPAAPSET
-313 ARSEIPAPPSAD
+313 TPSEIPAPPSAD
-325 THAAPSEGSQADVP
+325 THAAPSEGSHADVP
-339 SAHAGSDHAATGD
+339 SAHAGSDHASPGD

-359 GAASTGNAKA
+359 GAAPTGNAKA

-380 QATVAGGGGSEAR
+380 HATEAGAGGSEAR
-393 TGASDT
+393 TGGSSAHAN
-399 STGDAAPGDQGA
+399 DAARGGHGA
-411 PGKVT
+411 R
-416 EPNGGNIG
+416 
-424 VTAGAS
+424 
-430 DGRATGGNDGAPS
+430 DGATGPAGSNNAGTVDESGEHTAVGDNGAPS
-443 LSVSDAAARLADAQR
+443 LSASDAATRLADAQR
-458 DYDAA
+458 NYDDA

-500 AERAVSDAEADA
+500 AEREVADAEAEA
-512 SRAGTVDWRLSDEG
+512 SQSSTVDWRTMDEG
-526 NQARVVERLLVQ
+526 TQARVVERLLVQ
-538 KVNAYRAD
+538 KVNSYRAD

-566 AHMAGERDFNHD
+566 AHMAGARDFNHD

-629 PAHNHNMLGAYTV
+629 PAHNRNMLGAYTV

-679 TVGDAASALHVDAA
+679 TVGDAAGALRVDAS
-693 AFGRTPASGGSGDVS
+693 AFGHTPTSGGSGDAAG
-708 SAAAF
+708 AAAF
-713 GWANRVGATVADGTA
+713 GWANRVGATVADGTLDGVAVPA
-728 SGLSVP
+728 SP
-734 GVSGDTTG
+734 GAGA
-742 RVEEARSELASARSG
+742 RVESARDALSAARSDVESARG
-757 LEAARGVASD
+757 IASD
-767 ARARVAADES
+767 ARARVAAAEG
-777 ADVDGALRALSDAE
+777 ADVDGALQALGEAE
-791 AALGVARSDAQAAGV
+791 SALGVARADAQAAGV

>member
-1 MGVPHALRLF
+1 MTVT
-11 AEGVGRACFCLIF
+11 
-24 RDFIA
+24 
-29 VAAWFV
+29 
-35 CIFLY
+35 
-40 VGPLSVAVS
+40 
-49 VFPLFP
+49 
-55 IVVEELVVVG
+55 

-86 GTAGAVSGAL
+86 GASGAVSGAL

-123 AEATGED
+123 AEATGKD
-130 ASVLDSTRSVVVPA
+130 VSALDSARSVVVPA

-153 DGERVPV
+153 GGDRVPV
-160 EPTSGSGAGGV
+160 PVESPSEGAADGV
-171 VAVELDSSGA
+171 VSVELDSSGV

-188 AEDHAPGSSVDDGS
+188 AEDHAPGNGVDDGS
-202 HGGVA
+202 RGGVT
-207 APDAVPDGGAN
+207 APDA
-218 AEIPSPP
+218 
-225 ADTTPADAH
+225 T
-234 AAPSEGAHAEVPAA
+234 
-248 PSDTTP
+248 PSDGSP
-254 SEGATGE
+254 GE
-261 VPAPPSDTTPADV
+261 VPPPPSDTTPADV
-274 PAAPSEDVPGEA
+274 PAAPSEDAPGGA
-286 PVAPPTDAHAAPSE
+286 PVAPPADAHTTPSE
-300 GAHDVAPAAPSDT
+300 DAHDVTPAAPSDT
-313 ARSEIPAPPSAD
+313 ASPEIPAPPSAD
-325 THAAPSEGSQADVP
+325 THAAPSESSQADVP
-339 SAHAGSDHAATGD
+339 SAHAGSDHAAPGD

-359 GAASTGNAKA
+359 GAAPTGNAKA

-380 QATVAGGGGSEAR
+380 HATETGAGGSEAR
-393 TGASDT
+393 TGDSSAHAN
-399 STGDAAPGDQGA
+399 DAARGGQGA
-411 PGKVT
+411 HDGAT
-416 EPNGGNIG
+416 RQAGSNNAG
-424 VTAGAS
+424 TAGAS
-430 DGRATGGNDGAPS
+430 GGSTTGNSDSGASS
-443 LSVSDAAARLADAQR
+443 LSASDAAARLSDAQR
-458 DYDAA
+458 DYDDA

-500 AERAVSDAEADA
+500 AERDVADAEAEA
-512 SRAGTVDWRLSDEG
+512 SQAGTVDWRTMDEG
-526 NQARVVERLLVQ
+526 TQARVVERLLVQ

-566 AHMAGERDFNHD
+566 AHMAGARDFNHD

-629 PAHNHNMLGAYTV
+629 LAHNRNMLGAYTV

-679 TVGDAASALHVDAA
+679 TVGDAAGVLRVDAS
-693 AFGRTPASGGSGDVS
+693 AFGHTPASGGSGDVAG
-708 SAAAF
+708 SAVF

-728 SGLSVP
+728 SGLRVP
-734 GVSGDTTG
+734 GVSGGADG
-742 RVEEARSELASARSG
+742 RVEAARGELASARSG
-757 LEAARGVASD
+757 LESARGVAAD

-791 AALGVARSDAQAAGV
+791 AALGAARADAQATGV
-806 AGVTSVS
+806 TGVTSVS

>member
-1 MGVPHALRLF
+1 MTVT
-11 AEGVGRACFCLIF
+11 
-24 RDFIA
+24 
-29 VAAWFV
+29 
-35 CIFLY
+35 
-40 VGPLSVAVS
+40 
-49 VFPLFP
+49 
-55 IVVEELVVVG
+55 

-86 GTAGAVSGAL
+86 GASGAVSGAL
-96 ADGAGDDGV
+96 ADGAHDSDV

-153 DGERVPV
+153 GGDRVPV
-160 EPTSGSGAGGV
+160 PAESPSEVAADGV
-171 VAVELDSSGA
+171 VAVELDSSGV

-188 AEDHAPGSSVDDGS
+188 AEDHAPGNGVDDGS
-202 HGGVA
+202 HDDVTAPDTVPAEGAPAEAPVVPPTDA
-207 APDAVPDGGAN
+207 APSEVP
-218 AEIPSPP
+218 S
-225 ADTTPADAH
+225 
-234 AAPSEGAHAEVPAA
+234 APSEGAPAEVPAA

-254 SEGATGE
+254 SEGAHADVPAPPSDASATAPSVDAPAAPAEVPAAPSEGAPAE
-261 VPAPPSDTTPADV
+261 VPAPPSDT
-274 PAAPSEDVPGEA
+274 
-286 PVAPPTDAHAAPSE
+286 
-300 GAHDVAPAAPSDT
+300 APA
-313 ARSEIPAPPSAD
+313 EIPAPPAD
-325 THAAPSEGSQADVP
+325 AHAAQSEGSQADAP
-339 SAHAGSDHAATGD
+339 SAPAGSDHAAPGDVTPPVPAD
-352 VAPPAHA
+352 VAPNGH
-359 GAASTGNAKA
+359 GEA

-380 QATVAGGGGSEAR
+380 QATETGAGGSEAR
-393 TGASDT
+393 TGASSA
-399 STGDAAPGDQGA
+399 STGDTAPGDQGSHD
-411 PGKVT
+411 
-416 EPNGGNIG
+416 
-424 VTAGAS
+424 GAT
-430 DGRATGGNDGAPS
+430 GQTGGNSGVTSGASGGGATGNSDAGAPS
-443 LSVSDAAARLADAQR
+443 LSASDAAARLADAQR
-458 DYDAA
+458 DYEAA
-463 KAAYDAAVNSRADV
+463 KAAYDAAVSGRADT

-488 RAVSD
+488 QAVSD

-512 SRAGTVDWRLSDEG
+512 SRAGTVDWRLSDDG

-666 HRNVSETDVSRFY
+666 HKNMSETDVSRFY

-693 AFGRTPASGGSGDVS
+693 AFGRTPASGGSGDAAG
-708 SAAAF
+708 AAAF
-713 GWANRVGATVADGTA
+713 GWANRVGAPVADGTA
-728 SGLSVP
+728 SGLSIP
-734 GVSGDTTG
+734 GASGGADG
-742 RVEEARSELASARSG
+742 RVEAARGELASARSG
-757 LEAARGVASD
+757 LEAARGGVSAAS
-767 ARARVAADES
+767 ARVVADES

-791 AALGVARSDAQAAGV
+791 AALGVARADAQAAGV
-806 AGVTSVS
+806 VGVTSVS

>member
-1 MGVPHALRLF
+1 MTVT
-11 AEGVGRACFCLIF
+11 
-24 RDFIA
+24 
-29 VAAWFV
+29 
-35 CIFLY
+35 
-40 VGPLSVAVS
+40 
-49 VFPLFP
+49 
-55 IVVEELVVVG
+55 

-86 GTAGAVSGAL
+86 GASGAVSGAL

-123 AEATGED
+123 AEATGKD
-130 ASVLDSTRSVVVPA
+130 VSALDSARSVVVPA

-153 DGERVPV
+153 GGDRVPV
-160 EPTSGSGAGGV
+160 PAESPSEGASDGV
-171 VAVELDSSGA
+171 VAVELDSSGV

-188 AEDHAPGSSVDDGS
+188 AEDHAPGNGVDDGS
-202 HGGVA
+202 QGGVT
-207 APDAVPDGGAN
+207 APDATPSDGAPGEVPA
-218 AEIPSPP
+218 PP
-225 ADTTPADAH
+225 TD
-234 AAPSEGAHAEVPAA
+234 AAPSDAPTAPADGAHAEVPAA

-254 SEGATGE
+254 AEGATGE

-274 PAAPSEDVPGEA
+274 PAAPSEDAPGEA
-286 PVAPPTDAHAAPSE
+286 PVAPPTDAHAAPSD

-313 ARSEIPAPPSAD
+313 ASPEIPAPPSTD
-325 THAAPSEGSQADVP
+325 NHAAPSEGPQADVP

-352 VAPPAHA
+352 VAPPAQA
-359 GAASTGNAKA
+359 GAAPTGNVET

-380 QATVAGGGGSEAR
+380 QATETGAGGSEAR
-393 TGASDT
+393 TGASSAPADNAARGGQGARDGAT
-399 STGDAAPGDQGA
+399 GQAGSNNAGTVGASGEHTTVGDA
-411 PGKVT
+411 
-416 EPNGGNIG
+416 
-424 VTAGAS
+424 
-430 DGRATGGNDGAPS
+430 GAPS
-443 LSVSDAAARLADAQR
+443 LSASDAAARLADAQR
-458 DYDAA
+458 DYDDA

-500 AERAVSDAEADA
+500 AERAVADAEAEA
-512 SRAGTVDWRLSDEG
+512 SQAGTVDWRTMDEG
-526 NQARVVERLLVQ
+526 TQARVVERLLVQ

-566 AHMAGERDFNHD
+566 AHMAGARDFNHD

-629 PAHNHNMLGAYTV
+629 PAHNRNMLGAYTV

-666 HRNVSETDVSRFY
+666 HRNVSETDVSCFY
-679 TVGDAASALHVDAA
+679 TVGDAAGALRVDAS
-693 AFGRTPASGGSGDVS
+693 AFGHTPASGGSGDVAG
-708 SAAAF
+708 AAAF
-713 GWANRVGATVADGTA
+713 GWANRVGATVADGTLDGVAVPA
-728 SGLSVP
+728 SP
-734 GVSGDTTG
+734 GAGA
-742 RVEEARSELASARSG
+742 RVESARDALSAARSDA
-757 LEAARGVASD
+757 EAARGVASD
-767 ARARVAADES
+767 ARARVAAAEG
-777 ADVDGALRALSDAE
+777 ADVDGALQ
-791 AALGVARSDAQAAGV
+791 ALGEAESALGAARADVQAAGV

>member
-1 MGVPHALRLF
+1 MTVT
-11 AEGVGRACFCLIF
+11 
-24 RDFIA
+24 
-29 VAAWFV
+29 
-35 CIFLY
+35 
-40 VGPLSVAVS
+40 
-49 VFPLFP
+49 
-55 IVVEELVVVG
+55 

-86 GTAGAVSGAL
+86 GASGAVSGAL
-96 ADGAGDDGV
+96 ADGAGDNGV

-123 AEATGED
+123 AEATGKD
-130 ASVLDSTRSVVVPA
+130 ASALDSARSVVVPA

-153 DGERVPV
+153 GGDRVPV
-160 EPTSGSGAGGV
+160 PAESPSEGASDGV
-171 VAVELDSSGA
+171 VAVELDSSGV

-188 AEDHAPGSSVDDGS
+188 AEDHAPGNGVDDGS
-202 HGGVA
+202 QGGVT
-207 APDAVPDGGAN
+207 APDATPSEGGPGEVPAPTTDATPTDAPAAPAEGAHD
-218 AEIPSPP
+218 AVPAPS
-225 ADTTPADAH
+225 D
-234 AAPSEGAHAEVPAA
+234 AAPSEGVPA
-248 PSDTTP
+248 D
-254 SEGATGE
+254 
-261 VPAPPSDTTPADV
+261 VPAPPSDT
-274 PAAPSEDVPGEA
+274 AATTPSEDAPGEA

-300 GAHDVAPAAPSDT
+300 DAHDVAPAAPSDT
-313 ARSEIPAPPSAD
+313 ASPEIPAPPSAD

-339 SAHAGSDHAATGD
+339 SAHAGSDHVAPGE
-352 VAPPAHA
+352 VAPPATA
-359 GAASTGNAKA
+359 GVAPNGHSEA

-380 QATVAGGGGSEAR
+380 QATETGAGGSEAHTGDSSAHADNAAR
-393 TGASDT
+393 GGQGAHDGATGQAGSDNAGTVGASGEHT
-399 STGDAAPGDQGA
+399 TVGDA
-411 PGKVT
+411 
-416 EPNGGNIG
+416 
-424 VTAGAS
+424 
-430 DGRATGGNDGAPS
+430 GAPS
-443 LSVSDAAARLADAQR
+443 LSASDAAARLANAQR
-458 DYDAA
+458 DYDDA

-500 AERAVSDAEADA
+500 AERDVADAEAEA
-512 SRAGTVDWRLSDEG
+512 SQAGTVDWRTMDKG
-526 NQARVVERLLVQ
+526 TQARVVERLLVQ

-566 AHMAGERDFNHD
+566 AHMAGARDFNHD

-629 PAHNHNMLGAYTV
+629 PAHNRNMLGAYTV

-679 TVGDAASALHVDAA
+679 TVGDAAGALRVDAS
-693 AFGRTPASGGSGDVS
+693 AFGHTPASGGSGDAAG
-708 SAAAF
+708 AAAF
-713 GWANRVGATVADGTA
+713 GWANRVGATVADGTLDGVAVPA
-728 SGLSVP
+728 SP
-734 GVSGDTTG
+734 GAGA
-742 RVEEARSELASARSG
+742 RVESARDALLAARSDVES
-757 LEAARGVASD
+757 ARGVASD
-767 ARARVAADES
+767 ARARVAAAEG
-777 ADVDGALRALSDAE
+777 ADVDGALQALVEAE
-791 AALGVARSDAQAAGV
+791 AALGAARADAQAAGV

>member
-1 MGVPHALRLF
+1 MTVT
-11 AEGVGRACFCLIF
+11 
-24 RDFIA
+24 
-29 VAAWFV
+29 
-35 CIFLY
+35 
-40 VGPLSVAVS
+40 
-49 VFPLFP
+49 
-55 IVVEELVVVG
+55 

-86 GTAGAVSGAL
+86 GASGVVSGVL
-96 ADGAGDDGV
+96 ADGAHDSDV

-130 ASVLDSTRSVVVPA
+130 ASILDSTRSVVVPA

-153 DGERVPV
+153 GGDRVPV
-160 EPTSGSGAGGV
+160 PVESPSEGAADGV
-171 VAVELDSSGA
+171 VAVELDSSGV

-202 HGGVA
+202 HDDVT
-207 APDAVPDGGAN
+207 APDTVPAEGAP
-218 AEIPSPP
+218 AEVPAPP
-225 ADTTPADAH
+225 TDAAPADAPVAPDEGSH
-234 AAPSEGAHAEVPAA
+234 AEVPAAPSDTAPSEGAHAEVPA
-248 PSDTTP
+248 
-254 SEGATGE
+254 
-261 VPAPPSDTTPADV
+261 PPSDTAATAPSDGST
-274 PAAPSEDVPGEA
+274 AAPSTEVP
-286 PVAPPTDAHAAPSE
+286 TAPSE
-300 GAHDVAPAAPSDT
+300 GAPTEVPAAPSDT
-313 ARSEIPAPPSAD
+313 TSPEIPAPPSAD
-325 THAAPSEGSQADVP
+325 THAAPSGGSQADAP
-339 SAHAGSDHAATGD
+339 SAPAGVT
-352 VAPPAHA
+352 PA
-359 GAASTGNAKA
+359 GNVET
-369 PVAPSGGVSGS
+369 PVAPSGGVSDP
-380 QATVAGGGGSEAR
+380 QATETGAGGSEAR
-393 TGASDT
+393 TGASGA
-399 STGDAAPGDQGA
+399 STGDTAPGDQGA

-416 EPNGGNIG
+416 ELNGGNSG
-424 VTAGAS
+424 VTSGAS
-430 DGRATGGNDGAPS
+430 GGGATGNTDAGTPS
-443 LSVSDAAARLADAQR
+443 LSASDAAARLADAQR

-463 KAAYDAAVNSRADV
+463 KAAYDAAVAGRADT

-500 AERAVSDAEADA
+500 AERAVADAEADA
-512 SRAGTVDWRLSDEG
+512 SRAGTVDWRLADEG
-526 NQARVVERLLVQ
+526 SQARVVEHLLVQ

-566 AHMAGERDFNHD
+566 THMAGELDFNHD

-629 PAHNHNMLGAYTV
+629 PAHNRNMLGAYTV

-679 TVGDAASALHVDAA
+679 TVGDAAGALRVDAS
-693 AFGRTPASGGSGDVS
+693 AFGHTPTSGGSGDAAG
-708 SAAAF
+708 AAAF
-713 GWANRVGATVADGTA
+713 GWANRVGATVADGTLDGVAVPA
-728 SGLSVP
+728 SPGAGERIESARNALSA
-734 GVSGDTTG
+734 
-742 RVEEARSELASARSG
+742 ARSDVES
-757 LEAARGVASD
+757 ARGVAAD
-767 ARARVAADES
+767 ARARVAAAEG
-777 ADVDGALRALSDAE
+777 ADVDGALQALGEAE
-791 AALGVARSDAQAAGV
+791 AALGAARADAQAAGV
-806 AGVTSVS
+806 ASVTSVS

>member
-1 MGVPHALRLF
+1 MTVT
-11 AEGVGRACFCLIF
+11 
-24 RDFIA
+24 
-29 VAAWFV
+29 
-35 CIFLY
+35 
-40 VGPLSVAVS
+40 
-49 VFPLFP
+49 
-55 IVVEELVVVG
+55 

-86 GTAGAVSGAL
+86 GASGAVSGAL

-123 AEATGED
+123 AEATGKD
-130 ASVLDSTRSVVVPA
+130 VSALDSARSVVVPA

-153 DGERVPV
+153 GGDRVPV
-160 EPTSGSGAGGV
+160 PVESPSEGASDGV
-171 VAVELDSSGA
+171 VAVELDSSGF

-188 AEDHAPGSSVDDGS
+188 AEDHAPGNGVDDGS
-202 HGGVA
+202 QGGVT
-207 APDAVPDGGAN
+207 APDATPSEGGPGEVPAP
-218 AEIPSPP
+218 PS
-225 ADTTPADAH
+225 D
-234 AAPSEGAHAEVPAA
+234 AAPSEAPAAPADGVPGEVPAA

-254 SEGATGE
+254 AEGATGE

-274 PAAPSEDVPGEA
+274 PAAPSEDAPGEA
-286 PVAPPTDAHAAPSE
+286 PVAPPADAHTTPSE
-300 GAHDVAPAAPSDT
+300 DAHDVAPAAPSD
-313 ARSEIPAPPSAD
+313 AASPEIPAPPSAD

-339 SAHAGSDHAATGD
+339 SAHAGSDHAAPGEVTPPATAD
-352 VAPPAHA
+352 VAPNGH
-359 GAASTGNAKA
+359 SEA

-380 QATVAGGGGSEAR
+380 HATETGAGGSEAR
-393 TGASDT
+393 TGDSSAHADNAARGGQGDHDGA
-399 STGDAAPGDQGA
+399 TGPAGSNDAGT
-411 PGKVT
+411 V
-416 EPNGGNIG
+416 
-424 VTAGAS
+424 GAS
-430 DGRATGGNDGAPS
+430 GGSTTGNSDSGASS
-443 LSVSDAAARLADAQR
+443 LSASDAAARLSDAQR
-458 DYDAA
+458 DYDDA

-500 AERAVSDAEADA
+500 AERDVADAEAEA
-512 SRAGTVDWRLSDEG
+512 SQAGTVDWRTMDEG
-526 NQARVVERLLVQ
+526 TQARVVERLLVQ

-566 AHMAGERDFNHD
+566 AHMAGARDFNHD

-629 PAHNHNMLGAYTV
+629 PAHNRNMLGAYTV

-679 TVGDAASALHVDAA
+679 TVGDAAGVLRVDAS
-693 AFGRTPASGGSGDVS
+693 AFGHTPASGGSGDVAG
-708 SAAAF
+708 AAVF

-728 SGLSVP
+728 SGLRIP
-734 GVSGDTTG
+734 GVSGGADG
-742 RVEEARSELASARSG
+742 RVEAARGELASARSG
-757 LEAARGVASD
+757 LESARGVAAD

-791 AALGVARSDAQAAGV
+791 AALGVARADAQAAGV
-806 AGVTSVS
+806 TGVTSVS

>member
-1 MGVPHALRLF
+1 MTVT
-11 AEGVGRACFCLIF
+11 
-24 RDFIA
+24 
-29 VAAWFV
+29 
-35 CIFLY
+35 
-40 VGPLSVAVS
+40 
-49 VFPLFP
+49 
-55 IVVEELVVVG
+55 

-86 GTAGAVSGAL
+86 GASGAVSGAL

-123 AEATGED
+123 AEATGKD
-130 ASVLDSTRSVVVPA
+130 ASALDSARSVVVPA

-153 DGERVPV
+153 GGDRVPV
-160 EPTSGSGAGGV
+160 PAESPSEGASDGV
-171 VAVELDSSGA
+171 VAVELDSSGV

-188 AEDHAPGSSVDDGS
+188 AEDHAPGNGVDDGS
-202 HGGVA
+202 QGGVT
-207 APDAVPDGGAN
+207 APDATPSEGGPGEVPAPTTDATPTDAPAAPAEGAHD
-218 AEIPSPP
+218 AVPAPS
-225 ADTTPADAH
+225 D
-234 AAPSEGAHAEVPAA
+234 AAPSEGVPA
-248 PSDTTP
+248 D
-254 SEGATGE
+254 
-261 VPAPPSDTTPADV
+261 VPAPPSDT
-274 PAAPSEDVPGEA
+274 AATTPSEDAPGEA

-300 GAHDVAPAAPSDT
+300 DAHDVAPAAPSDT
-313 ARSEIPAPPSAD
+313 ASPEIPAPPSAD

-339 SAHAGSDHAATGD
+339 SAHAGSDHVAPGE
-352 VAPPAHA
+352 VAPPATA
-359 GAASTGNAKA
+359 GVAPNGHSEA

-380 QATVAGGGGSEAR
+380 QATETGAGGSEAHTGDSSAHADNAAR
-393 TGASDT
+393 GGQGAHDGATGQAGSDNAGTVGASGEHT
-399 STGDAAPGDQGA
+399 TVGDA
-411 PGKVT
+411 
-416 EPNGGNIG
+416 
-424 VTAGAS
+424 
-430 DGRATGGNDGAPS
+430 GAPS
-443 LSVSDAAARLADAQR
+443 LSASDAATRLADAQR
-458 DYDAA
+458 NYDDA
-463 KAAYDAAVNSRADV
+463 KAAYDSAVNSRADV

-500 AERAVSDAEADA
+500 AERDVADAEAEA
-512 SRAGTVDWRLSDEG
+512 SQAGTVDWRTMDEG
-526 NQARVVERLLVQ
+526 TQARVVERLLVQ

-566 AHMAGERDFNHD
+566 AHMAGARDFNHD

-629 PAHNHNMLGAYTV
+629 PAHNRNMLGAYTV

-679 TVGDAASALHVDAA
+679 TVGDAAGALRVDTS
-693 AFGRTPASGGSGDVS
+693 AFGHTPASGGSGD
-708 SAAAF
+708 AAGATAF
-713 GWANRVGATVADGTA
+713 GWANRVGATVADGTLDGVAVPA
-728 SGLSVP
+728 SP
-734 GVSGDTTG
+734 GAGA
-742 RVEEARSELASARSG
+742 RVESARVALSAARSDVES
-757 LEAARGVASD
+757 ARGVASD
-767 ARARVAADES
+767 ARARVAAAEG
-777 ADVDGALRALSDAE
+777 ADVDGALQALVEAE
-791 AALGVARSDAQAAGV
+791 AALGAARADAQAAGV

>member
-1 MGVPHALRLF
+1 MTVT
-11 AEGVGRACFCLIF
+11 
-24 RDFIA
+24 
-29 VAAWFV
+29 
-35 CIFLY
+35 
-40 VGPLSVAVS
+40 
-49 VFPLFP
+49 
-55 IVVEELVVVG
+55 
-65 VKFSRRA
+65 VKFSSRA

-86 GTAGAVSGAL
+86 GASGVVSGAL
-96 ADGAGDDGV
+96 ADGAGDDAM

-153 DGERVPV
+153 GGDRVPV
-160 EPTSGSGAGGV
+160 PVESPSDVAADGV

-181 DSSQLGA
+181 GSSQLGA

-207 APDAVPDGGAN
+207 TPDDAHAGGAP
-218 AEIPSPP
+218 AEVPAPPTDAAPSEVP
-225 ADTTPADAH
+225 
-234 AAPSEGAHAEVPAA
+234 AAPSEGAN
-248 PSDTTP
+248 DK
-254 SEGATGE
+254 
-261 VPAPPSDTTPADV
+261 VPAPSSDAAAT
-274 PAAPSEDVPGEA
+274 APSE
-286 PVAPPTDAHAAPSE
+286 
-300 GAHDVAPAAPSDT
+300 VAPAAPSTEVPTAPSEGAPTEAPAVPSDT
-313 ARSEIPAPPSAD
+313 TSPEIPAPPSAD
-325 THAAPSEGSQADVP
+325 THAAPSEGSQADAP
-339 SAHAGSDHAATGD
+339 SAPAGSDHAAPGD
-352 VAPPAHA
+352 VTPPSPA
-359 GAASTGNAKA
+359 GVATNGHGEA

-380 QATVAGGGGSEAR
+380 QATETGEGGSEAR
-393 TGASDT
+393 TGASGA
-399 STGDAAPGDQGA
+399 SAGDAAKDGHGA
-411 PGKVT
+411 PGNASDAT
-416 EPNGGNIG
+416 GSNSAG
-424 VTAGAS
+424 TSGAS
-430 DGRATGGNDGAPS
+430 GGGATGNSEAGAPS
-443 LSVSDAAARLADAQR
+443 LSASDAAARLADAQR

-463 KAAYDAAVNSRADV
+463 KAAYDAAVAGRADT

-488 RAVSD
+488 QAVSD

-500 AERAVSDAEADA
+500 AERAVADAEADA
-512 SRAGTVDWRLSDEG
+512 SRAGTVDWRLADEG
-526 NQARVVERLLVQ
+526 SQARVVARLLVQ

-629 PAHNHNMLGAYTV
+629 PAHNRNMLGAYTV

-666 HRNVSETDVSRFY
+666 HKNMSETNVSRFY
-679 TVGDAASALHVDAA
+679 TVGDAASVLHVDAL
-693 AFGRTPASGGSGDVS
+693 AFGRTPASGGSGDAAG
-708 SAAAF
+708 AAAF
-713 GWANRVGATVADGTA
+713 GWANRVGADVADGTTT
-728 SGLSVP
+728 GLSVP
-734 GVSGDTTG
+734 GVSGGADG
-742 RVEEARSELASARSG
+742 RV
-757 LEAARGVASD
+757 EAARGELSSARSVLELARGVVSD
-767 ARARVAADES
+767 ARARVVADES
-777 ADVDGALRALSDAE
+777 ADVDGALRALNGAE
-791 AALGVARSDAQAAGV
+791 AALGVARADAQAAGV
-806 AGVTSVS
+806 VGVTSVS
-813 AGVPSPA
+813 AGAASPA

>member
-1 MGVPHALRLF
+1 MTVT
-11 AEGVGRACFCLIF
+11 
-24 RDFIA
+24 
-29 VAAWFV
+29 
-35 CIFLY
+35 
-40 VGPLSVAVS
+40 
-49 VFPLFP
+49 
-55 IVVEELVVVG
+55 
-65 VKFSRRA
+65 VKISRRA
-72 AVAGSLAAATLATA
+72 AVAGTLAAATLATA
-86 GTAGAVSGAL
+86 GTSGVVSGAL

-130 ASVLDSTRSVVVPA
+130 ASVLDSTRNVVVPA

-207 APDAVPDGGAN
+207 APDAVPAGGAN
-218 AEIPSPP
+218 AEVPAPPEGTAPSEAPS
-225 ADTTPADAH
+225 
-234 AAPSEGAHAEVPAA
+234 APSEGAHAEVPAA
-248 PSDTTP
+248 PSDTTTAGGATDGVPATPSDAAAAAP
-254 SEGATGE
+254 SESAPAAPAE
-261 VPAPPSDTTPADV
+261 VPAAPSDGAPAEVPAAPSDTTPAEI
-274 PAAPSEDVPGEA
+274 PAPSA
-286 PVAPPTDAHAAPSE
+286 DAHAAPSG
-300 GAHDVAPAAPSDT
+300 GAHTEAPSAPVGTDHATPGDATPPSPADVAPNGHG
-313 ARSEIPAPPSAD
+313 E
-325 THAAPSEGSQADVP
+325 
-339 SAHAGSDHAATGD
+339 
-352 VAPPAHA
+352 
-359 GAASTGNAKA
+359 A

-380 QATVAGGGGSEAR
+380 RATVAGGGGSEAR

-411 PGKVT
+411 PSKVT
-416 EPNGGNIG
+416 EPNGGNSG

-463 KAAYDAAVNSRADV
+463 KAAYDAAVAGRADT
-477 ASARA
+477 ARA

-500 AERAVSDAEADA
+500 AERAVADAEAAA
-512 SRAGTVDWRLSDEG
+512 SQSGTVDWRLADEG
-526 NQARVVERLLVQ
+526 SQARVVERLLVQ

-546 AGLPALVASRTLD
+546 AGLPALVANRTLD

-566 AHMAGERDFNHD
+566 AHMAGARDFNHD

-629 PAHNHNMLGAYTV
+629 PAHNRNMLGAYTV

-666 HRNVSETDVSRFY
+666 HKNMSETDVSRFY
-679 TVGDAASALHVDAA
+679 TVGDAAGALRVDAA
-693 AFGRTPASGGSGDVS
+693 AFGRTPASGGSGDAAG
-708 SAAAF
+708 AAAF
-713 GWANRVGATVADGTA
+713 GWANRVGATVADGTDA
-728 SGLSVP
+728 GLSVP
-734 GVSGDTTG
+734 GASGGADG
-742 RVEEARSELASARSG
+742 RVEAARSELSSARSG

-767 ARARVAADES
+767 ARARVVADES

-791 AALGVARSDAQAAGV
+791 AALGVARADAQAAGV
-806 AGVTSVS
+806 VGVTSVS
-813 AGVPSPA
+813 AGAASPA

>member
-1 MGVPHALRLF
+1 MTVT
-11 AEGVGRACFCLIF
+11 
-24 RDFIA
+24 
-29 VAAWFV
+29 
-35 CIFLY
+35 
-40 VGPLSVAVS
+40 
-49 VFPLFP
+49 
-55 IVVEELVVVG
+55 

-86 GTAGAVSGAL
+86 GASGAVSGAL
-96 ADGAGDDGV
+96 ADGAGDDAV

-153 DGERVPV
+153 GGDRVPV
-160 EPTSGSGAGGV
+160 PVESPSEVAADGV
-171 VAVELDSSGA
+171 VAVELDSSGV

-188 AEDHAPGSSVDDGS
+188 AEDHAPGNGVDDGS
-202 HGGVA
+202 HDDVT
-207 APDAVPDGGAN
+207 APDTVPAEGAP
-218 AEIPSPP
+218 AEAPVVPP
-225 ADTTPADAH
+225 TD
-234 AAPSEGAHAEVPAA
+234 AAPSEVPSASSEGAPAEVPAA

-254 SEGATGE
+254 SEGAHADVPAPPSDASATAPSVDAPAAPAEVPAAPSEGAPAE
-261 VPAPPSDTTPADV
+261 VPAPPSDTAPAEI
-274 PAAPSEDVPGEA
+274 P
-286 PVAPPTDAHAAPSE
+286 APPADAHAAPSE
-300 GAHDVAPAAPSDT
+300 DSPAEVPSAPAGTDHATPGDVTPPAPADVAPNGHG
-313 ARSEIPAPPSAD
+313 E
-325 THAAPSEGSQADVP
+325 
-339 SAHAGSDHAATGD
+339 
-352 VAPPAHA
+352 
-359 GAASTGNAKA
+359 A

-380 QATVAGGGGSEAR
+380 QATETGTGGSEAR
-393 TGASDT
+393 TGASSA
-399 STGDAAPGDQGA
+399 STGDTAPGDQGSHD
-411 PGKVT
+411 
-416 EPNGGNIG
+416 
-424 VTAGAS
+424 GAT
-430 DGRATGGNDGAPS
+430 GQTGGNSGVTSGASGGGATGNSDAGAPS
-443 LSVSDAAARLADAQR
+443 LSASDAAARLADAQR
-458 DYDAA
+458 DYEAA
-463 KAAYDAAVNSRADV
+463 KAAYDAAVAGRADT

-488 RAVSD
+488 QAVSD

-546 AGLPALVASRTLD
+546 AGLPSLVASRTLD

-666 HRNVSETDVSRFY
+666 HKNMSETDVSRFY
-679 TVGDAASALHVDAA
+679 TVGDAAGVLRVDAS
-693 AFGRTPASGGSGDVS
+693 AFGRTPASGGSGDAAG
-708 SAAAF
+708 AAAF

-728 SGLSVP
+728 SGLSIP
-734 GVSGDTTG
+734 GASGGTDG
-742 RVEEARSELASARSG
+742 RVEAARGELSSARSG

-791 AALGVARSDAQAAGV
+791 AALGVARADAQAAGV

-813 AGVPSPA
+813 AGAPSPA

>member
-1 MGVPHALRLF
+1 MTVT
-11 AEGVGRACFCLIF
+11 
-24 RDFIA
+24 
-29 VAAWFV
+29 
-35 CIFLY
+35 
-40 VGPLSVAVS
+40 
-49 VFPLFP
+49 
-55 IVVEELVVVG
+55 

-86 GTAGAVSGAL
+86 GASGAVSGAL

-123 AEATGED
+123 AEATGKD
-130 ASVLDSTRSVVVPA
+130 VSALDSARSVVVPA

-153 DGERVPV
+153 GGDRVPV
-160 EPTSGSGAGGV
+160 PAESPSEGAADGV
-171 VAVELDSSGA
+171 VAVELDSSGV

-188 AEDHAPGSSVDDGS
+188 AEDHAPGNGVDNGS
-202 HGGVA
+202 QGGVA
-207 APDAVPDGGAN
+207 APDA
-218 AEIPSPP
+218 
-225 ADTTPADAH
+225 
-234 AAPSEGAHAEVPAA
+234 APSEGVPGEVPAPPTDDAPSDAPTAPADGAPGEVPAA

-254 SEGATGE
+254 AEGATGE
-261 VPAPPSDTTPADV
+261 VPAPPSDTTPADI
-274 PAAPSEDVPGEA
+274 PAAPSEDAPGEA
-286 PVAPPTDAHAAPSE
+286 PVAPPTDAHTTPSE
-300 GAHDVAPAAPSDT
+300 DAHDVAPAAPSDT
-313 ARSEIPAPPSAD
+313 ASPEIPAPPSAD

-339 SAHAGSDHAATGD
+339 SAHAGSDHTATGD
-352 VAPPAHA
+352 VAPPAQA
-359 GAASTGNAKA
+359 GAAPTGNAKA

-380 QATVAGGGGSEAR
+380 QATETGAGGSEAR
-393 TGASDT
+393 TGAS
-399 STGDAAPGDQGA
+399 SAPANDAARGVQGA
-411 PGKVT
+411 H
-416 EPNGGNIG
+416 GG
-424 VTAGAS
+424 
-430 DGRATGGNDGAPS
+430 ATGPTGSNNGSGSASGGHATSDSGAPS
-443 LSVSDAAARLADAQR
+443 LSASDAASRLADAQR
-458 DYDAA
+458 DYDDA
-463 KAAYDAAVNSRADV
+463 KAAYDSAVNSRADV

-500 AERAVSDAEADA
+500 AERDVADAEAEA
-512 SRAGTVDWRLSDEG
+512 SQAGTVDWRAMDEG
-526 NQARVVERLLVQ
+526 TQARVVERLLVQ

-566 AHMAGERDFNHD
+566 AHMAGARDFNHD

-629 PAHNHNMLGAYTV
+629 PAHNRNMLGAYTV

-679 TVGDAASALHVDAA
+679 TVGDAAGALRVDTS
-693 AFGRTPASGGSGDVS
+693 AFGHTPTSGGSGDAAG
-708 SAAAF
+708 AAAF
-713 GWANRVGATVADGTA
+713 GWANRVGATVADGTLDGVAVPA
-728 SGLSVP
+728 SPGAGARIESARNALSA
-734 GVSGDTTG
+734 
-742 RVEEARSELASARSG
+742 ARSDVES
-757 LEAARGVASD
+757 ARGVASD
-767 ARARVAADES
+767 SRARVAAAEG
-777 ADVDGALRALSDAE
+777 ADVDGALQALGEAE
-791 AALGVARSDAQAAGV
+791 AALGAVRADAQAAGV

>member
-1 MGVPHALRLF
+1 MTVT
-11 AEGVGRACFCLIF
+11 
-24 RDFIA
+24 
-29 VAAWFV
+29 
-35 CIFLY
+35 
-40 VGPLSVAVS
+40 
-49 VFPLFP
+49 
-55 IVVEELVVVG
+55 

-86 GTAGAVSGAL
+86 GASGVVSGAL
-96 ADGAGDDGV
+96 ADGAHDSDV

-130 ASVLDSTRSVVVPA
+130 ASILDSTRSVVVPA

-153 DGERVPV
+153 GGDRVPV
-160 EPTSGSGAGGV
+160 PVESPSEGAADGV
-171 VAVELDSSGA
+171 VAVELDSSGV

-202 HGGVA
+202 HDDVT
-207 APDAVPDGGAN
+207 APDTVPAEGAP
-218 AEIPSPP
+218 AEVPAPP
-225 ADTTPADAH
+225 TDAAPADAPVAPDEGSH
-234 AAPSEGAHAEVPAA
+234 AEVPAAPSDTAPSEGAHAEVPA
-248 PSDTTP
+248 
-254 SEGATGE
+254 
-261 VPAPPSDTTPADV
+261 PPSDTAATAPSDGST
-274 PAAPSEDVPGEA
+274 AAPSTEVP
-286 PVAPPTDAHAAPSE
+286 TAPSE
-300 GAHDVAPAAPSDT
+300 GAPTEVPAAPSDT
-313 ARSEIPAPPSAD
+313 TSPEIPAPPSAD
-325 THAAPSEGSQADVP
+325 THAAPSGGSQADAP
-339 SAHAGSDHAATGD
+339 SAPAGVT
-352 VAPPAHA
+352 PA
-359 GAASTGNAKA
+359 GNVET
-369 PVAPSGGVSGS
+369 PVAPSGGVSDP
-380 QATVAGGGGSEAR
+380 QATETGAGGSEAR
-393 TGASDT
+393 TGASGA
-399 STGDAAPGDQGA
+399 STGDTAPGDQGA

-416 EPNGGNIG
+416 ELNGGNSG
-424 VTAGAS
+424 VTSGAS
-430 DGRATGGNDGAPS
+430 GGGATGNTDAGTPS
-443 LSVSDAAARLADAQR
+443 LSASDAAARLADAQR

-463 KAAYDAAVNSRADV
+463 KAAYDAAVAGRADT

-500 AERAVSDAEADA
+500 AERAVADAEADA
-512 SRAGTVDWRLSDEG
+512 SRAGTVDWRLADEG
-526 NQARVVERLLVQ
+526 SQARVVEHLLVQ

-566 AHMAGERDFNHD
+566 THMAGERDFNHD
-578 PSMSARLRAG
+578 PSMSSRLRAG

-629 PAHNHNMLGAYTV
+629 PAHNRNMLGAYTV

-679 TVGDAASALHVDAA
+679 TVGDAAGALRVDAS
-693 AFGRTPASGGSGDVS
+693 AFGHTPTSGGSGDAAG
-708 SAAAF
+708 AAAF
-713 GWANRVGATVADGTA
+713 GWANRVGATVADGTLDGVAVPA
-728 SGLSVP
+728 SPGAGERIESARNALSA
-734 GVSGDTTG
+734 
-742 RVEEARSELASARSG
+742 ARSDVES
-757 LEAARGVASD
+757 ARGVASD
-767 ARARVAADES
+767 ARARVAAAEG
-777 ADVDGALRALSDAE
+777 ADVDGALQALGEAE
-791 AALGVARSDAQAAGV
+791 AALGAARADAQAAGV
-806 AGVTSVS
+806 ASVTSVS

>member
-1 MGVPHALRLF
+1 MTVT
-11 AEGVGRACFCLIF
+11 
-24 RDFIA
+24 
-29 VAAWFV
+29 
-35 CIFLY
+35 
-40 VGPLSVAVS
+40 
-49 VFPLFP
+49 
-55 IVVEELVVVG
+55 

-86 GTAGAVSGAL
+86 GASGAVSGAL

-123 AEATGED
+123 AEATGKD
-130 ASVLDSTRSVVVPA
+130 VSALDSARSVVVPA

-153 DGERVPV
+153 GGDRIPVPA
-160 EPTSGSGAGGV
+160 ESPSEGAADGV
-171 VAVELDSSGA
+171 VAVELDSSGF

-188 AEDHAPGSSVDDGS
+188 AEDHAPGNGVDDGS
-202 HGGVA
+202 QGGA
-207 APDAVPDGGAN
+207 TAPDA
-218 AEIPSPP
+218 
-225 ADTTPADAH
+225 T
-234 AAPSEGAHAEVPAA
+234 
-248 PSDTTP
+248 PSDGSP
-254 SEGATGE
+254 GE
-261 VPAPPSDTTPADV
+261 VPAPPTDAAPSEGVPADV
-274 PAAPSEDVPGEA
+274 PAAPSGTAATAPSEDAPGEA
-286 PVAPPTDAHAAPSE
+286 PVAPPTDAPTAPSD

-313 ARSEIPAPPSAD
+313 ASPEIPAPPSAD
-325 THAAPSEGSQADVP
+325 NHAAPSEGSQADAP
-339 SAHAGSDHAATGD
+339 HAPTGSDHAATGE
-352 VAPPAHA
+352 VAPPAQA
-359 GAASTGNAKA
+359 GTAPTGNVET

-380 QATVAGGGGSEAR
+380 QATETGAGGSEAR
-393 TGASDT
+393 TGAS
-399 STGDAAPGDQGA
+399 SAPAENDARGGQGA
-411 PGKVT
+411 RDGATGQAGSNNAGTV
-416 EPNGGNIG
+416 
-424 VTAGAS
+424 GAS
-430 DGRATGGNDGAPS
+430 GEHTAVGDNGAPS
-443 LSVSDAAARLADAQR
+443 LSAADAATRLADAQR
-458 DYDAA
+458 NYDDA
-463 KAAYDAAVNSRADV
+463 KAAYDAAVSSRADV

-500 AERAVSDAEADA
+500 AEREVADAEAEA
-512 SRAGTVDWRLSDEG
+512 SQAGAVDWRTMDEG
-526 NQARVVERLLVQ
+526 TQARVVERLLVQ

-629 PAHNHNMLGAYTV
+629 PAHNRNMLGAYTV
-642 TGVGVSYEGGRVYAT
+642 TGVGVSYDGGRVYAT

-679 TVGDAASALHVDAA
+679 TVGDAAGALRVDAS
-693 AFGRTPASGGSGDVS
+693 AFGHTPASGGSGDAAG
-708 SAAAF
+708 AAAL
-713 GWANRVGATVADGTA
+713 GWANRVGATVADGTLDGVAVPA
-728 SGLSVP
+728 SP
-734 GVSGDTTG
+734 GAGA
-742 RVEEARSELASARSG
+742 RVESARDALSAARSDVES
-757 LEAARGVASD
+757 ARGVASD
-767 ARARVAADES
+767 ARARVAAAEG
-777 ADVDGALRALSDAE
+777 ADVDGALQLLGEAE
-791 AALGVARSDAQAAGV
+791 SALGAARADAQAAGV

>member
-1 MGVPHALRLF
+1 MTVT
-11 AEGVGRACFCLIF
+11 
-24 RDFIA
+24 
-29 VAAWFV
+29 
-35 CIFLY
+35 
-40 VGPLSVAVS
+40 
-49 VFPLFP
+49 
-55 IVVEELVVVG
+55 

-86 GTAGAVSGAL
+86 GASGAVSGAL

-123 AEATGED
+123 AEATGKD
-130 ASVLDSTRSVVVPA
+130 VSALDSARSVVVPA

-153 DGERVPV
+153 GGDRVPV
-160 EPTSGSGAGGV
+160 PVESPSEGAADGV
-171 VAVELDSSGA
+171 VSVELDSSGF

-188 AEDHAPGSSVDDGS
+188 AEDHAPGNGVDDGS
-202 HGGVA
+202 QGGVT
-207 APDAVPDGGAN
+207 APDATPSDGSPGEVPAP
-218 AEIPSPP
+218 PS
-225 ADTTPADAH
+225 D
-234 AAPSEGAHAEVPAA
+234 AAPSDAPAATTEDAHAEVPAA

-254 SEGATGE
+254 AEGATGE

-274 PAAPSEDVPGEA
+274 PAAPSEDAPGEA
-286 PVAPPTDAHAAPSE
+286 PVAPPADAHTTPSE
-300 GAHDVAPAAPSDT
+300 DAHDVTPAAPSDT
-313 ARSEIPAPPSAD
+313 ASPEIPAPPSAD
-325 THAAPSEGSQADVP
+325 THAAPSESSQADVP
-339 SAHAGSDHAATGD
+339 SAHAGSDHAAPGE

-359 GAASTGNAKA
+359 GAAPTGNAKA

-380 QATVAGGGGSEAR
+380 HATETGAGGSEAR
-393 TGASDT
+393 TGDSSAHADN
-399 STGDAAPGDQGA
+399 AARGGQGA
-411 PGKVT
+411 HDGAT
-416 EPNGGNIG
+416 GQAGSNNAG
-424 VTAGAS
+424 TAGAS
-430 DGRATGGNDGAPS
+430 GGSTTGNSDSGASS
-443 LSVSDAAARLADAQR
+443 LSASDAAARLSDAQR
-458 DYDAA
+458 DYDDA

-500 AERAVSDAEADA
+500 AERDVVDAEAEA
-512 SRAGTVDWRLSDEG
+512 SQAGTVDWRTMDEG
-526 NQARVVERLLVQ
+526 TQARVVERLLVQ

-566 AHMAGERDFNHD
+566 AHMAGARDFNHD

-629 PAHNHNMLGAYTV
+629 PAHNRNMLGAYTV

-679 TVGDAASALHVDAA
+679 TVGDAAGVLRVDAS
-693 AFGRTPASGGSGDVS
+693 AFGHTPASGGSGDVAG
-708 SAAAF
+708 AAVF

-728 SGLSVP
+728 SGLRVP
-734 GVSGDTTG
+734 GVSGGADG
-742 RVEEARSELASARSG
+742 RVEAARGELSSARSV
-757 LEAARGVASD
+757 LELARGVASD

-777 ADVDGALRALSDAE
+777 ADVDGALCALSDAE
-791 AALGVARSDAQAAGV
+791 AALGVARADAQATGV
-806 AGVTSVS
+806 TGVTSVS

>member
-1 MGVPHALRLF
+1 MTVT
-11 AEGVGRACFCLIF
+11 
-24 RDFIA
+24 
-29 VAAWFV
+29 
-35 CIFLY
+35 
-40 VGPLSVAVS
+40 
-49 VFPLFP
+49 
-55 IVVEELVVVG
+55 
-65 VKFSRRA
+65 VKISRRA

-86 GTAGAVSGAL
+86 GASGVVSGAL
-96 ADGAGDDGV
+96 ADGAGDDAM

-130 ASVLDSTRSVVVPA
+130 ASVLDSTRNVVVPA

-153 DGERVPV
+153 GGDRVPV
-160 EPTSGSGAGGV
+160 PVESPSDVAADGV

-207 APDAVPDGGAN
+207 APDAVPAGGAN
-218 AEIPSPP
+218 AEVPAPPTDAAPSEVP
-225 ADTTPADAH
+225 

-248 PSDTTP
+248 PSDTTTAGGATDGVPATPSDAAAAAP
-254 SEGATGE
+254 SESAP
-261 VPAPPSDTTPADV
+261 VAPAEV
-274 PAAPSEDVPGEA
+274 PAAPSDGA
-286 PVAPPTDAHAAPSE
+286 PAEV
-300 GAHDVAPAAPSDT
+300 PAAPSDT
-313 ARSEIPAPPSAD
+313 TPPEIPAPPSAD
-325 THAAPSEGSQADVP
+325 THAAPSEGSQADAP
-339 SAHAGSDHAATGD
+339 SAPAGSDHAAPGD
-352 VAPPAHA
+352 VTPPAPADVATNGH
-359 GAASTGNAKA
+359 GEA

-380 QATVAGGGGSEAR
+380 QATETGEGGSEAR
-393 TGASDT
+393 TGASGA
-399 STGDAAPGDQGA
+399 SAGDAAPGDQGA

-416 EPNGGNIG
+416 EPNGGNSG

-463 KAAYDAAVNSRADV
+463 KAAYDAAVAGRADT

-482 ALADAE
+482 ALDDAE
-488 RAVSD
+488 QAVSD

-500 AERAVSDAEADA
+500 AERAVSDAEAEA
-512 SRAGTVDWRLSDEG
+512 SQSGTVDWRLADEG
-526 NQARVVERLLVQ
+526 SQARVVERLLVQ

-546 AGLPALVASRTLD
+546 AGLPALVANRTLD

-566 AHMAGERDFNHD
+566 AHMAGARDFNHD

-629 PAHNHNMLGAYTV
+629 PAHNRNMLGAYTV

-666 HRNVSETDVSRFY
+666 HKNMSETDVSRFY
-679 TVGDAASALHVDAA
+679 TVGDAASVLHVDAL

-708 SAAAF
+708 GAAAF
-713 GWANRVGATVADGTA
+713 GWANRVGADVADGTA

-742 RVEEARSELASARSG
+742 RVEAARGELSSARSV
-757 LEAARGVASD
+757 LELARGVVSD
-767 ARARVAADES
+767 ARARVVADES

-791 AALGVARSDAQAAGV
+791 AALGVARADAQAAGV
-806 AGVTSVS
+806 VGVTSVS
-813 AGVPSPA
+813 AGAASPA

>member
-1 MGVPHALRLF
+1 MTVT
-11 AEGVGRACFCLIF
+11 
-24 RDFIA
+24 
-29 VAAWFV
+29 
-35 CIFLY
+35 
-40 VGPLSVAVS
+40 
-49 VFPLFP
+49 
-55 IVVEELVVVG
+55 

-72 AVAGSLAAATLATA
+72 AVASSLAAATLATA
-86 GTAGAVSGAL
+86 GASGAVSGAL
-96 ADGAGDDGV
+96 ADGAHDSDV

-153 DGERVPV
+153 GGDRVPV
-160 EPTSGSGAGGV
+160 PAESPSEGAADGV
-171 VAVELDSSGA
+171 VAVELDSSGV

-188 AEDHAPGSSVDDGS
+188 AEDHAPGNGVDDGS
-202 HGGVA
+202 HDDVTAPDTVPAEGAPAEVPAPPSDA
-207 APDAVPDGGAN
+207 APSEVP
-218 AEIPSPP
+218 S
-225 ADTTPADAH
+225 
-234 AAPSEGAHAEVPAA
+234 APSEGAPAEVPAA

-254 SEGATGE
+254 SEGAPADVPAPPSDASATAPSVDAPAAPAEVPAAPSEGAPAE
-261 VPAPPSDTTPADV
+261 VPAPPSDTAPAEI
-274 PAAPSEDVPGEA
+274 P
-286 PVAPPTDAHAAPSE
+286 APPADAHAAPSE
-300 GAHDVAPAAPSDT
+300 DAPAEVPSAPAGTDHADPGDATPPAPADVAPNGHG
-313 ARSEIPAPPSAD
+313 E
-325 THAAPSEGSQADVP
+325 
-339 SAHAGSDHAATGD
+339 
-352 VAPPAHA
+352 
-359 GAASTGNAKA
+359 A

-380 QATVAGGGGSEAR
+380 QATATGGGGSDAR
-393 TGASDT
+393 TGASSA
-399 STGDAAPGDQGA
+399 STGDTTPGGQGA

-416 EPNGGNIG
+416 EPTGGNSG

-430 DGRATGGNDGAPS
+430 GGRAPVGDAGSPS
-443 LSVSDAAARLADAQR
+443 LSTSDAAARLADAQR

-463 KAAYDAAVNSRADV
+463 KAAYDAAVAGRADT

-500 AERAVSDAEADA
+500 AEREVADAEADA
-512 SRAGTVDWRLSDEG
+512 SRSGTVDWRTMDEG
-526 NQARVVERLLVQ
+526 SQARVVERLLVQ
-538 KVNAYRAD
+538 KVNAYRTD

-578 PSMSARLRAG
+578 PSMSARLHAG

-629 PAHNHNMLGAYTV
+629 PAHDRNMLGAYTV

-666 HRNVSETDVSRFY
+666 HKNMSETDVSRFY
-679 TVGDAASALHVDAA
+679 TVGDAAGVLRVDAS
-693 AFGRTPASGGSGDVS
+693 AFGRTPASGGSGDAVG
-708 SAAAF
+708 AAAF
-713 GWANRVGATVADGTA
+713 GWANRVGAQVADGTA
-728 SGLSVP
+728 TGLSVP
-734 GVSGDTTG
+734 GASGGADG
-742 RVEEARSELASARSG
+742 RVEAARGELSSARSG
-757 LEAARGVASD
+757 LDAARGVASD

-791 AALGVARSDAQAAGV
+791 AALGVARADAQAAGV

>member
-1 MGVPHALRLF
+1 MTVT
-11 AEGVGRACFCLIF
+11 
-24 RDFIA
+24 
-29 VAAWFV
+29 
-35 CIFLY
+35 
-40 VGPLSVAVS
+40 
-49 VFPLFP
+49 
-55 IVVEELVVVG
+55 

-86 GTAGAVSGAL
+86 GASGAVSGAL

-123 AEATGED
+123 AEATGKD
-130 ASVLDSTRSVVVPA
+130 VSALDSARSVVVPA

-153 DGERVPV
+153 WGDRVPV
-160 EPTSGSGAGGV
+160 PAESPSEGASDGV
-171 VAVELDSSGA
+171 VAVELDSSGV

-188 AEDHAPGSSVDDGS
+188 AEDHAPGNGVDDGS
-202 HGGVA
+202 QGGA
-207 APDAVPDGGAN
+207 TAPDATPSDGAPGEVPA
-218 AEIPSPP
+218 PP
-225 ADTTPADAH
+225 TD
-234 AAPSEGAHAEVPAA
+234 AAPSDAPTAPTEDAHAEVPAA

-254 SEGATGE
+254 AEGATGE

-274 PAAPSEDVPGEA
+274 PAAPSEDAPGEA
-286 PVAPPTDAHAAPSE
+286 PVAPPTDAHAAPSD
-300 GAHDVAPAAPSDT
+300 GAHDVAPAAPSDS
-313 ARSEIPAPPSAD
+313 ASPEIPAPPSTD
-325 THAAPSEGSQADVP
+325 NHAAPSEGSQADVP
-339 SAHAGSDHAATGD
+339 SAHAGSDHVAPGE
-352 VAPPAHA
+352 VAPPATADVAPSGH
-359 GAASTGNAKA
+359 SEA

-380 QATVAGGGGSEAR
+380 QATETGAGGSEAHTGDSSAHADNAAR
-393 TGASDT
+393 GGQGAHDGATGQAGSDNAGTVGASGEHT
-399 STGDAAPGDQGA
+399 TVGDA
-411 PGKVT
+411 
-416 EPNGGNIG
+416 
-424 VTAGAS
+424 
-430 DGRATGGNDGAPS
+430 GAPS
-443 LSVSDAAARLADAQR
+443 LSASDAATRLADAQR
-458 DYDAA
+458 NYDDA
-463 KAAYDAAVNSRADV
+463 KAAYDSAVNSRADV

-500 AERAVSDAEADA
+500 AERDVADAEAEA
-512 SRAGTVDWRLSDEG
+512 SQAGTVDWRTMDEG
-526 NQARVVERLLVQ
+526 TQARVVERLLVQ

-566 AHMAGERDFNHD
+566 AHMAGARDFNHD

-629 PAHNHNMLGAYTV
+629 PAHNRNMLGAYTV

-679 TVGDAASALHVDAA
+679 TVGDAAGALRVDTS
-693 AFGRTPASGGSGDVS
+693 AFGHTPASGGSGDAAG
-708 SAAAF
+708 AAAF
-713 GWANRVGATVADGTA
+713 VWANRVGATVADGTLD
-728 SGLSVP
+728 GLRVP
-734 GVSGDTTG
+734 AAPGGEGARVSAARDSLSAARSALDAARSGVS
-742 RVEEARSELASARSG
+742 AASARVSAG
-757 LEAARGVASD
+757 EA
-767 ARARVAADES
+767 
-777 ADVDGALRALSDAE
+777 ADVDGALQ
-791 AALGVARSDAQAAGV
+791 ALGEAESALGAARADAQAAGV
-806 AGVTSVS
+806 SGVTSVS
-813 AGVPSPA
+813 AGVASPA

>member
-86 GTAGAVSGAL
+86 GASGAVSGAL
-96 ADGAGDDGV
+96 ADSAGDDAV

-153 DGERVPV
+153 GGDRVPV
-160 EPTSGSGAGGV
+160 PAESPSEGAGDVSG
-171 VAVELDSSGA
+171 AVELDSSGG

-188 AEDHAPGSSVDDGS
+188 AEDHAPSA
-202 HGGVA
+202 GVGEV
-207 APDAVPDGGAN
+207 APAEGAT
-218 AEIPSPP
+218 SG
-225 ADTTPADAH
+225 D
-234 AAPSEGAHAEVPAA
+234 AAPSESAPVAPSDASPGDASPAASSDSVPAAPSEAVPGAVDTPEVPAA

-254 SEGATGE
+254 A
-261 VPAPPSDTTPADV
+261 
-274 PAAPSEDVPGEA
+274 VPGE
-286 PVAPPTDAHAAPSE
+286 E
-300 GAHDVAPAAPSDT
+300 APAAPSDASPSAPSEAVPGAT
-313 ARSEIPAPPSAD
+313 APDVSPAAPSDAVPAPPDAITPPSPSHDA
-325 THAAPSEGSQADVP
+325 HVVPSE
-339 SAHAGSDHAATGD
+339 
-352 VAPPAHA
+352 
-359 GAASTGNAKA
+359 A
-369 PVAPSGGVSGS
+369 PVAPSGGVSGP
-380 QATVAGGGGSEAR
+380 QATETGAGGSEAR
-393 TGASDT
+393 TGDSSAHASDSARGSQAT
-399 STGDAAPGDQGA
+399 TGDVGKPSGGDHTANGSAGGA
-411 PGKVT
+411 G
-416 EPNGGNIG
+416 
-424 VTAGAS
+424 
-430 DGRATGGNDGAPS
+430 ATGGDNTGTPS
-443 LSVSDAAARLADAQR
+443 LSASDAAARLADAQR
-458 DYDAA
+458 GYDDA
-463 KAAYDAAVNSRADV
+463 KAAYDAAVAAKADGV
-477 ASARA
+477 SARV

-500 AERAVSDAEADA
+500 AEREVADAEAEA
-512 SRAGTVDWRLSDEG
+512 SQAGTVDWRTMDEG
-526 NQARVVERLLVQ
+526 TQARVVERLLVQ

-566 AHMAGERDFNHD
+566 AHMAAERDFNHD
-578 PSMSARLRAG
+578 SSMSARLRAG

-629 PAHNHNMLGAYTV
+629 PAHNRNMLGAYTV

-679 TVGDAASALHVDAA
+679 TVGDAASALRVDAA
-693 AFGRTPASGGSGDVS
+693 AFGRTPASGGSGDAS

-728 SGLSVP
+728 AGLSVP
-734 GVSGDTTG
+734 GASGGADG
-742 RVEEARSELASARSG
+742 RVEAARSELSSARSG
-757 LEAARGVASD
+757 LEAARSGLSAAS
-767 ARARVAADES
+767 ARVVADES

-791 AALGVARSDAQAAGV
+791 AALGAARADAQAVGV

>member
-1 MGVPHALRLF
+1 MTVT
-11 AEGVGRACFCLIF
+11 
-24 RDFIA
+24 
-29 VAAWFV
+29 
-35 CIFLY
+35 
-40 VGPLSVAVS
+40 
-49 VFPLFP
+49 
-55 IVVEELVVVG
+55 

-86 GTAGAVSGAL
+86 GASGAVSGAL

-123 AEATGED
+123 AEATGKD
-130 ASVLDSTRSVVVPA
+130 VSALDSARSVVVPA

-153 DGERVPV
+153 VGDRVPV
-160 EPTSGSGAGGV
+160 PVESPSEGASDGV
-171 VAVELDSSGA
+171 VAVELDSSGV

-188 AEDHAPGSSVDDGS
+188 AEDHAPGNGVDDGS
-202 HGGVA
+202 HGGVT
-207 APDAVPDGGAN
+207 APDATPSEGGPGEVPAP
-218 AEIPSPP
+218 PS
-225 ADTTPADAH
+225 D
-234 AAPSEGAHAEVPAA
+234 AAPSEAPAAPADGVPGEVPAA

-254 SEGATGE
+254 AEGATGE

-274 PAAPSEDVPGEA
+274 PAAPSEDAPGEA
-286 PVAPPTDAHAAPSE
+286 PVAPPADAHTTPSE
-300 GAHDVAPAAPSDT
+300 DAHDVAPTAPSDT
-313 ARSEIPAPPSAD
+313 ASPEIPHAP
-325 THAAPSEGSQADVP
+325 T
-339 SAHAGSDHAATGD
+339 GSDHAATGE

-359 GAASTGNAKA
+359 GAAPTGNAKA
-369 PVAPSGGVSGS
+369 PVAPSCGVSGS
-380 QATVAGGGGSEAR
+380 HATETGAGGSEAR
-393 TGASDT
+393 TGDSSAHAN
-399 STGDAAPGDQGA
+399 DAARGGQGA
-411 PGKVT
+411 RDGAT
-416 EPNGGNIG
+416 GQAGSNNAG
-424 VTAGAS
+424 TAGAS
-430 DGRATGGNDGAPS
+430 GGSTTGNSDSGASS
-443 LSVSDAAARLADAQR
+443 LSASDAAARLADAQR
-458 DYDAA
+458 DYDDA

-500 AERAVSDAEADA
+500 AERAVADAEAEA
-512 SRAGTVDWRLSDEG
+512 SQAGTVDWRTMDEG
-526 NQARVVERLLVQ
+526 TQARVVERLLVQ

-566 AHMAGERDFNHD
+566 AHMAGARDFNHD
-578 PSMSARLRAG
+578 PSMSARLRSG

-629 PAHNHNMLGAYTV
+629 PAHNRNMLGAYTV

-679 TVGDAASALHVDAA
+679 TVGDAAGVLRVDAS
-693 AFGRTPASGGSGDVS
+693 AFGHTPASGGSGDVAG
-708 SAAAF
+708 AAVF

-728 SGLSVP
+728 SGLRVP
-734 GVSGDTTG
+734 GVSGGADG
-742 RVEEARSELASARSG
+742 RVEAARGELASARSG
-757 LEAARGVASD
+757 LESARGVAAD

-791 AALGVARSDAQAAGV
+791 AALGVARADAQATGV
-806 AGVTSVS
+806 TGVTSVS

>member
-1 MGVPHALRLF
+1 MTVT
-11 AEGVGRACFCLIF
+11 
-24 RDFIA
+24 
-29 VAAWFV
+29 
-35 CIFLY
+35 
-40 VGPLSVAVS
+40 
-49 VFPLFP
+49 
-55 IVVEELVVVG
+55 

-86 GTAGAVSGAL
+86 GASGAVSGAL

-123 AEATGED
+123 AEATGKD
-130 ASVLDSTRSVVVPA
+130 VSALDSARSVVVPA

-153 DGERVPV
+153 GGDRVPV
-160 EPTSGSGAGGV
+160 PVESPSEGAADGV
-171 VAVELDSSGA
+171 VAVELDSSGVG
-181 DSSQLGA
+181 SSQLGA
-188 AEDHAPGSSVDDGS
+188 AEDHAPGNGADDGS
-202 HGGVA
+202 RGGVT
-207 APDAVPDGGAN
+207 APDAT
-218 AEIPSPP
+218 PS
-225 ADTTPADAH
+225 DAP
-234 AAPSEGAHAEVPAA
+234 AAPTDGAPGEVPAA
-248 PSDTTP
+248 PSDTNP
-254 SEGATGE
+254 TGGVPDD

-274 PAAPSEDVPGEA
+274 PAAPSEDAPGEA

-313 ARSEIPAPPSAD
+313 APSEIPAPPSAD

-339 SAHAGSDHAATGD
+339 SAHAGSDHVAPGD
-352 VAPPAHA
+352 VAPPATAYVAPNGH
-359 GAASTGNAKA
+359 SEA

-380 QATVAGGGGSEAR
+380 QATETGAGGSEAR
-393 TGASDT
+393 TGASSAHADN
-399 STGDAAPGDQGA
+399 AARGGQGA
-411 PGKVT
+411 HDGATGPTGSNNAGTV
-416 EPNGGNIG
+416 
-424 VTAGAS
+424 GAS
-430 DGRATGGNDGAPS
+430 GEHTTVGDNGAPS
-443 LSVSDAAARLADAQR
+443 LSASDAATRLADAQR
-458 DYDAA
+458 NYDDA
-463 KAAYDAAVNSRADV
+463 KAAYDSAVNSRADV

-500 AERAVSDAEADA
+500 AERDVADAETEA
-512 SRAGTVDWRLSDEG
+512 SQAGTVDWRTMDEG
-526 NQARVVERLLVQ
+526 TQARVVERLLVQ

-566 AHMAGERDFNHD
+566 AHMAGARDFNHD

-629 PAHNHNMLGAYTV
+629 PAHNRNMLGAYTV

-679 TVGDAASALHVDAA
+679 TVGDAAGALRVDTS
-693 AFGRTPASGGSGDVS
+693 AFGHTPTSGGSGDAAG
-708 SAAAF
+708 AAAF
-713 GWANRVGATVADGTA
+713 GWANRVGATVADGTLDGVAVPA
-728 SGLSVP
+728 STGAGARIESARNALSA
-734 GVSGDTTG
+734 
-742 RVEEARSELASARSG
+742 ARSDVES
-757 LEAARGVASD
+757 ARGVASD
-767 ARARVAADES
+767 ARARVAAAEG
-777 ADVDGALRALSDAE
+777 ADVDGALQ
-791 AALGVARSDAQAAGV
+791 ALGEAESALGAARADAQAADV

>member
-1 MGVPHALRLF
+1 MTVT
-11 AEGVGRACFCLIF
+11 
-24 RDFIA
+24 
-29 VAAWFV
+29 
-35 CIFLY
+35 
-40 VGPLSVAVS
+40 
-49 VFPLFP
+49 
-55 IVVEELVVVG
+55 

-86 GTAGAVSGAL
+86 GASGAVSGAL

-123 AEATGED
+123 AEATGKD
-130 ASVLDSTRSVVVPA
+130 VSALDSARSVVVPA

-153 DGERVPV
+153 GGDRVPV
-160 EPTSGSGAGGV
+160 PAESPSEGAADGV
-171 VAVELDSSGA
+171 VAVELDSSGV

-188 AEDHAPGSSVDDGS
+188 AEDHAPGNSVDDGS
-202 HGGVA
+202 QGGVT
-207 APDAVPDGGAN
+207 APD
-218 AEIPSPP
+218 
-225 ADTTPADAH
+225 
-234 AAPSEGAHAEVPAA
+234 AAPSEGVPGEVPAPPTDDAPSDAPTAPADGAPGEVPAA

-254 SEGATGE
+254 AEGATGE
-261 VPAPPSDTTPADV
+261 VPAPPSDTTPADI
-274 PAAPSEDVPGEA
+274 PAAPSEDAPGEA
-286 PVAPPTDAHAAPSE
+286 PVAPPTDAHTTPSE
-300 GAHDVAPAAPSDT
+300 DAHDVAPAAPSDT
-313 ARSEIPAPPSAD
+313 ASPEIPAPPSAD

-339 SAHAGSDHAATGD
+339 SAHAGSDHTATGD
-352 VAPPAHA
+352 VAPPAQA
-359 GAASTGNAKA
+359 GAAPTGNAKA

-380 QATVAGGGGSEAR
+380 QATETGAGGSEAR
-393 TGASDT
+393 TGAS
-399 STGDAAPGDQGA
+399 SAPANDAARGVQGA
-411 PGKVT
+411 H
-416 EPNGGNIG
+416 
-424 VTAGAS
+424 
-430 DGRATGGNDGAPS
+430 DGATGPTGSNNGSGSASGGHATSDSGAPS
-443 LSVSDAAARLADAQR
+443 LSASDAASRLADAQR
-458 DYDAA
+458 DYDDA
-463 KAAYDAAVNSRADV
+463 KAAYDSAVNSRADV

-500 AERAVSDAEADA
+500 AERDVADAEAEA
-512 SRAGTVDWRLSDEG
+512 SQAGTVDWRAMDEG
-526 NQARVVERLLVQ
+526 TQARVVERLLVQ

-566 AHMAGERDFNHD
+566 AHMAGARDFNHD

-629 PAHNHNMLGAYTV
+629 PAHNRNMLGAYTV

-679 TVGDAASALHVDAA
+679 TVGDAAGALRVDTS
-693 AFGRTPASGGSGDVS
+693 AFGHTPTSGGSGDAAG
-708 SAAAF
+708 AAAF
-713 GWANRVGATVADGTA
+713 GWANRVGATVADGTLDGVAVPA
-728 SGLSVP
+728 SPGAGARIESARNALSA
-734 GVSGDTTG
+734 
-742 RVEEARSELASARSG
+742 ARSDVES
-757 LEAARGVASD
+757 ARGVASD
-767 ARARVAADES
+767 SRARVAAAEG
-777 ADVDGALRALSDAE
+777 ADVDGALQALGEAE
-791 AALGVARSDAQAAGV
+791 AALGAVRADAQAAGV
-806 AGVTSVS
+806 SGITSVS
-813 AGVPSPA
+813 SGVASPA

>member
-1 MGVPHALRLF
+1 MTVT
-11 AEGVGRACFCLIF
+11 
-24 RDFIA
+24 
-29 VAAWFV
+29 
-35 CIFLY
+35 
-40 VGPLSVAVS
+40 
-49 VFPLFP
+49 
-55 IVVEELVVVG
+55 

-86 GTAGAVSGAL
+86 GASGAVSGAL
-96 ADGAGDDGV
+96 ADGTGDDGV

-123 AEATGED
+123 AEATGKD
-130 ASVLDSTRSVVVPA
+130 VSALDSARSVVVPA

-153 DGERVPV
+153 GGDRVPV
-160 EPTSGSGAGGV
+160 PAESPSEGAADGV
-171 VAVELDSSGA
+171 VAVELDSSGF

-188 AEDHAPGSSVDDGS
+188 AEDHAPGNGVDDGS
-202 HGGVA
+202 QGGA
-207 APDAVPDGGAN
+207 TAPDAEPSEGVPGEVPA
-218 AEIPSPP
+218 PP
-225 ADTTPADAH
+225 TDTTPTDAH
-234 AAPSEGAHAEVPAA
+234 AAPADGAPGEVPAA

-254 SEGATGE
+254 AEGATGE
-261 VPAPPSDTTPADV
+261 VPAPPSDTTPDDA
-274 PAAPSEDVPGEA
+274 PAAPSEGAPGESPVVPPADA
-286 PVAPPTDAHAAPSE
+286 PAAPSE
-300 GAHDVAPAAPSDT
+300 GAHDAVPAAPSDT
-313 ARSEIPAPPSAD
+313 ARSDIPAPPSAD
-325 THAAPSEGSQADVP
+325 THAAPSEGSHADVP
-339 SAHAGSDHAATGD
+339 SAHAGSDHATPGDVTPPAQAD
-352 VAPPAHA
+352 VAP
-359 GAASTGNAKA
+359 TGNVET

-380 QATVAGGGGSEAR
+380 HATKTGAGGSEAR
-393 TGASDT
+393 TGDSSAHAN
-399 STGDAAPGDQGA
+399 DAARGGQGA
-411 PGKVT
+411 R
-416 EPNGGNIG
+416 
-424 VTAGAS
+424 
-430 DGRATGGNDGAPS
+430 DGATGQAGSNNAGTVSASGEHTAVGDNGAPS
-443 LSVSDAAARLADAQR
+443 LSASDAASRLADAQR
-458 DYDAA
+458 DYDDA

-500 AERAVSDAEADA
+500 AERDVADAEAEA
-512 SRAGTVDWRLSDEG
+512 SQDSTVDWRTMDEG
-526 NQARVVERLLVQ
+526 TQARVVERLLVQ

-566 AHMAGERDFNHD
+566 AHMAGARDFNHD

-629 PAHNHNMLGAYTV
+629 PAHNRNMLGAYTV
-642 TGVGVSYEGGRVYAT
+642 TGVGVSYEGGRAYAT

-679 TVGDAASALHVDAA
+679 TVGDAAGVLRVDAS
-693 AFGRTPASGGSGDVS
+693 AFGHTPASGGSGDAAG
-708 SAAAF
+708 AAAF
-713 GWANRVGATVADGTA
+713 GWANRVGATVADGTLDGVAVPA
-728 SGLSVP
+728 SP
-734 GVSGDTTG
+734 GAGA
-742 RVEEARSELASARSG
+742 RVESARDALSAARFDV
-757 LEAARGVASD
+757 ESARGVASD

-777 ADVDGALRALSDAE
+777 ADVDGALRALGEAE
-791 AALGVARSDAQAAGV
+791 AALGAARADAQAAGV
-806 AGVTSVS
+806 TGVTSVS

>member
-1 MGVPHALRLF
+1 MTVT
-11 AEGVGRACFCLIF
+11 
-24 RDFIA
+24 
-29 VAAWFV
+29 
-35 CIFLY
+35 
-40 VGPLSVAVS
+40 
-49 VFPLFP
+49 
-55 IVVEELVVVG
+55 

-86 GTAGAVSGAL
+86 GASGAVSGAL

-105 SGDPGRV
+105 SGDTGRV

-123 AEATGED
+123 AEATGKD
-130 ASVLDSTRSVVVPA
+130 VSALDSARSVVVPA

-153 DGERVPV
+153 GGDRVPV
-160 EPTSGSGAGGV
+160 PAESPSEGAADGV
-171 VAVELDSSGA
+171 VAVELDSSGV

-188 AEDHAPGSSVDDGS
+188 AEDHAPGNGVDDGS
-202 HGGVA
+202 RGGVTT
-207 APDAVPDGGAN
+207 PDATPSEGGPGEVPA
-218 AEIPSPP
+218 PP
-225 ADTTPADAH
+225 TDATPTDAH
-234 AAPSEGAHAEVPAA
+234 AAPAEGAHDAVPAPSDAA
-248 PSDTTP
+248 PS
-254 SEGATGE
+254 EGVPAD
-261 VPAPPSDTTPADV
+261 VPAPPSDT
-274 PAAPSEDVPGEA
+274 AATTPSEDAPGEA

-300 GAHDVAPAAPSDT
+300 GAHDGVPAPPSDT
-313 ARSEIPAPPSAD
+313 TPSEIPAPPSAD

-339 SAHAGSDHAATGD
+339 SAHSGSDHAATGD
-352 VAPPAHA
+352 VAPPAYAGVTHA
-359 GAASTGNAKA
+359 GNVET

-380 QATVAGGGGSEAR
+380 HATETGAGGSEAR
-393 TGASDT
+393 TGASSAPADN
-399 STGDAAPGDQGA
+399 AARGGQGA
-411 PGKVT
+411 R
-416 EPNGGNIG
+416 
-424 VTAGAS
+424 
-430 DGRATGGNDGAPS
+430 DGATGPAGSNNGSGSASGGHATSDSGAPS
-443 LSVSDAAARLADAQR
+443 LSASDAAARLADAQR
-458 DYDAA
+458 DYEDA

-500 AERAVSDAEADA
+500 AERAVADAEAEA
-512 SRAGTVDWRLSDEG
+512 SQSGTVDWRTMDEG
-526 NQARVVERLLVQ
+526 TQARVVERLLVQ

-566 AHMAGERDFNHD
+566 AHMAGARDFNHD

-629 PAHNHNMLGAYTV
+629 PAHNRNMLGAYTV

-679 TVGDAASALHVDAA
+679 TVGDAAGALRVDAS
-693 AFGRTPASGGSGDVS
+693 AFGHTPTSGGSGDAAG
-708 SAAAF
+708 AAAF
-713 GWANRVGATVADGTA
+713 GWANRVGATVADGTLD
-728 SGLSVP
+728 GVSVP
-734 GVSGDTTG
+734 ASTG
-742 RVEEARSELASARSG
+742 AGARVESARDALSAARSDVES
-757 LEAARGVASD
+757 ARGVASD

-791 AALGVARSDAQAAGV
+791 AALGAARADAQAAGV

>member
-1 MGVPHALRLF
+1 MTVT
-11 AEGVGRACFCLIF
+11 
-24 RDFIA
+24 
-29 VAAWFV
+29 
-35 CIFLY
+35 
-40 VGPLSVAVS
+40 
-49 VFPLFP
+49 
-55 IVVEELVVVG
+55 

-86 GTAGAVSGAL
+86 GASGVVSGAL
-96 ADGAGDDGV
+96 ADGAHDSDV

-123 AEATGED
+123 AEATGKD
-130 ASVLDSTRSVVVPA
+130 VSALDSARSVVVPA

-153 DGERVPV
+153 GGDRVPV
-160 EPTSGSGAGGV
+160 PVESPSEGAADGV
-171 VAVELDSSGA
+171 VAVELDSSGF

-188 AEDHAPGSSVDDGS
+188 AEDHAPGNGVDDGS
-202 HGGVA
+202 QGGVT
-207 APDAVPDGGAN
+207 APDA
-218 AEIPSPP
+218 
-225 ADTTPADAH
+225 T
-234 AAPSEGAHAEVPAA
+234 
-248 PSDTTP
+248 PSD
-254 SEGATGE
+254 GAPGE
-261 VPAPPSDTTPADV
+261 VPAPPTDTAPAD
-274 PAAPSEDVPGEA
+274 AP
-286 PVAPPTDAHAAPSE
+286 AAPSE
-300 GAHDVAPAAPSDT
+300 GAHDVVPAPSDAAPSEGVPADVPALPSDAAQADAPAATSEGAPGEAPVAPSADAHTTPSEGAHDVVPAVPSDT

-352 VAPPAHA
+352 VAPPAQA
-359 GAASTGNAKA
+359 GVSPTGNVEA

-380 QATVAGGGGSEAR
+380 QATVTGGGGSEAR
-393 TGASDT
+393 TGASSAPADNAACGGQGAHGGAT
-399 STGDAAPGDQGA
+399 GQTGSNNAGTVGASGEHATVGDA
-411 PGKVT
+411 
-416 EPNGGNIG
+416 
-424 VTAGAS
+424 
-430 DGRATGGNDGAPS
+430 GAPS
-443 LSVSDAAARLADAQR
+443 LSASDAASRLADAQR
-458 DYDAA
+458 DYDDA

-500 AERAVSDAEADA
+500 AERDVADAEAEA
-512 SRAGTVDWRLSDEG
+512 SQAGTVDWRTMDEG
-526 NQARVVERLLVQ
+526 TQARVVERLLVQ

-566 AHMAGERDFNHD
+566 AHMAGARDFNHD

-629 PAHNHNMLGAYTV
+629 PAHNRNMLGAYTV
-642 TGVGVSYEGGRVYAT
+642 TGVGVSYEGGRAYAT

-666 HRNVSETDVSRFY
+666 YRNVSETDVSRFY
-679 TVGDAASALHVDAA
+679 TVGDAASELRVDAS
-693 AFGRTPASGGSGDVS
+693 AFGHTPTSSGSGDAAG
-708 SAAAF
+708 AAAF
-713 GWANRVGATVADGTA
+713 GWANRVGATVADGTLDGVAVPA
-728 SGLSVP
+728 STGAGARIESARVALSA
-734 GVSGDTTG
+734 
-742 RVEEARSELASARSG
+742 ARSDVES
-757 LEAARGVASD
+757 ARGVASD
-767 ARARVAADES
+767 ARARVAAAEG

-791 AALGVARSDAQAAGV
+791 AALGVARADAQAAGV